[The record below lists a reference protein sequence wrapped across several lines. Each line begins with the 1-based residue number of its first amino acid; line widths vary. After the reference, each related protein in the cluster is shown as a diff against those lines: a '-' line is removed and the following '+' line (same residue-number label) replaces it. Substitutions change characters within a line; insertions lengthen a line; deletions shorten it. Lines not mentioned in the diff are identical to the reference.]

1 MYISELNLHGFK
13 SFAKKEKIK
22 FGEGVTV
29 IVGPNGCGK
38 TNIVDAIR
46 WVLGEQ
52 KYSVL
57 RSGKMGDVIF
67 NGAEGLKPLS
77 VCEAYLTVHNN
88 RGKLPIEYTDIEIGR
103 RVYRDG
109 ESEYFINKTPCR
121 LKDIHDLFVDT
132 GMGSDAYSVIELKM
146 IEQILSETADD
157 RKRMFEEA
165 AGINK
170 YKQQRQSALRK
181 FDAVQRDLDRVN
193 DIVQEV
199 EQKAK
204 SLSLQLK
211 RFNRHEKL
219 SKELFDVE
227 IELAFVKVH
236 DYESELIPLKKSVSD
251 TQSLKKEKVSDTTM
265 LESELTSVK
274 KIYQEQQEDLR
285 KKQFQL
291 QDLEKSKSDSQNN
304 VLIWNEQQK
313 SAEININR
321 LTAEKSVNK
330 EKKKSL
336 NDKILT
342 YEKDAGGLEPDIK
355 SQKQIFDKKNK
366 EFNKIEETYSSAQE
380 QIKGLEKSRWD
391 SQEKIVGER
400 SNLDRAISSID
411 ERTTVI
417 KHLNSKK
424 TILENDQKDFS
435 LDQKK
440 IDSQAEKC
448 SIKVED
454 IKQEIVENQKKLET
468 GEGDYAHLKMEI
480 HTQQTELQS
489 LKSQLIFFNELI
501 EQKQGYPDGAKTIL
515 SNQSKYKGLVGAVGE
530 LFQVKSKYEIAFQSA
545 LGNWAKC
552 IVAKDKQSAM
562 NIHSLAKSNELG
574 NFSIIPIN
582 ELKKLKYT
590 KPKPPKLSGLIGPA
604 IDYCGI
610 SASNIS
616 LAELLI
622 GNLLIVED
630 INKIDFND
638 TLNDWDFVDLNG
650 SFHGANHL
658 IKYQD
663 KSKETSIIGR
673 KKKVLKTEKKI
684 STLSKN
690 IEKNEKAFFNLE
702 KEIFSLNDKKNNLT
716 ETYEEKNSELN
727 DLKSI
732 QIKNHYRQSQ
742 NLKSIKELDD
752 EIKQNNSDLDLLRKK
767 TKELEPSINKTDKL
781 IIKLQN
787 EIDSLSKDFLKI
799 QSKRDSFQHKA
810 QEARID
816 LLNMENRLKS
826 ILFQMNAATQ
836 SVSELEER
844 DKDINSEI
852 VSLGDLRKSLDIKI
866 VKEENDLNTI
876 IGQIT
881 KEKSVFDL
889 KEQSVSDTFNSME
902 NLQSKINEEKQ
913 LKENLLEQQKNNELR
928 IVELDQ
934 KIGNI
939 KERMM
944 EKYNSKVPKDLI
956 VDKDIDELEDDIA
969 KIQTSIENIGP
980 LNMAAQE
987 EFEEEQSRLENLLEQ
1002 RIDILK
1008 SEENLKETIAKIDV
1022 VAREKFESTFEEINH
1037 NFSKLFAMFF
1047 DGGTASLSLSAEE
1060 DPLEARIIIHAQ
1072 PPGKK
1077 NQNLRMLSA
1086 GEKSLTAIALLFAI
1100 YQYKPSPYC
1109 VLDEVDAPLDD
1120 VNIQK
1125 FKRVLNEFA
1134 QDTQFIVVTHNKLTM
1149 EVADYLYGVTME
1161 NKGVSKL
1168 VSVKFKGEA

>member
-67 NGAEGLKPLS
+67 NGADGLKPLS

-109 ESEYFINKTPCR
+109 ESEFFINKTPCR

-170 YKQQRQSALRK
+170 YKQQRHSALRK

-227 IELAFVKVH
+227 IELAYVRVH

-251 TQSLKKEKVSDTTM
+251 TQSLKNEKVNDTTM
-265 LESELTSVK
+265 LESELANVK
-274 KIYQEQQEDLR
+274 KIYKDQQEDLR
-285 KKQFQL
+285 KKQFHL
-291 QDLEKSKSDSQNN
+291 QELEKAKSDSQNN
-304 VLIWNEQQK
+304 ILIWNEQHR

-321 LTAEKSVNK
+321 LSAEKGVNK

-342 YEKDAGGLEPDIK
+342 YQKDVDALEPDIK
-355 SQKQIFDKKNK
+355 NQKQIFDKKNK
-366 EFNKIEETYSSAQE
+366 EFSKIEKTYSLAQK
-380 QIKGLEKSRWD
+380 QIKTLEKSRWD
-391 SQEKIVGER
+391 SQERIVGER

-411 ERTTVI
+411 EKTTVI
-417 KHLNSKK
+417 KHINDKK
-424 TILENDQKDFS
+424 TVLEKNQQDFL

-440 IDSQAEKC
+440 IDSQADK
-448 SIKVED
+448 SNLKAED
-454 IKQEIVENQKKLET
+454 IKQEIVENQKKLDKS
-468 GEGDYAHLKMEI
+468 EGDFGRLKMEI
-480 HTQQTELQS
+480 HTQKTDLQS

-515 SNQSKYKGLVGAVGE
+515 SDQSNYKGLIGAVGE

-552 IVAKDKQSAM
+552 IVVKDKQSALT
-562 NIHSLAKSNELG
+562 IHSLAKSNQLG
-574 NFSIIPIN
+574 NFSIIPLK
-582 ELKKLKYT
+582 ELKKLKY
-590 KPKPPKLSGLIGPA
+590 KKLKLPKVDGLIGPA

-610 SASNIS
+610 STSNIS
-616 LAELLI
+616 VAELLI
-622 GNLLIVED
+622 GNLLLVED

-638 TLNDWDFVDLNG
+638 TLDKWDFVDLKG
-650 SFHGANHL
+650 SFYGANHL

-663 KSKETSIIGR
+663 KSKETSVIGR
-673 KKKVLKTEKKI
+673 KEKALKTERKI
-684 STLSKN
+684 SILSKN
-690 IEKNEKAFFNLE
+690 IEKNKKAFLVLEKAISDLT
-702 KEIFSLNDKKNNLT
+702 DKKNSLT
-716 ETYEEKNSELN
+716 EAYEEKNSELN
-727 DLKSI
+727 ELKSI

-752 EIKQNNSDLDLLRKK
+752 EIKQNNSDLALLRKK
-767 TKELEPSINKTDKL
+767 TKELEPSINKTNEL
-781 IIKLQN
+781 IKKLQN
-787 EIDSLSKDFLKI
+787 DIDSLSKDFMKI

-826 ILFQMNAATQ
+826 IVFQSNSAAQ
-836 SVSELEER
+836 LVLELENR
-844 DKDINSEI
+844 DKDINKEI
-852 VSLGDLRKSLDIKI
+852 VGLGDLRKSLDIKI

-876 IGQIT
+876 TGKII

-889 KEQSVSDTFNSME
+889 KERSVSDTFNSME
-902 NLQSKINEEKQ
+902 NLQSNINKEKE
-913 LKENLLEQQKNNELR
+913 LRENLFEQQKNNELR

-934 KIGNI
+934 RIRNI

-944 EKYNSKVPKDLI
+944 EKYNSKVPEDLI
-956 VDKDIDELEDDIA
+956 VDKDIDELEKDIA

-987 EFEEEQSRLENLLEQ
+987 EYEEEQARLENLFEQ

-1008 SEENLKETIAKIDV
+1008 SEENLRETISKIDV

-1047 DGGTASLSLSAEE
+1047 DGGSASLSLSGEE
-1060 DPLEARIIIHAQ
+1060 DPLEATIIIHAQ

-1125 FKRVLNEFA
+1125 FKKVLNEFA
-1134 QDTQFIVVTHNKLTM
+1134 QDTQFIIVTHNKLTM

-1168 VSVKFKGEA
+1168 VSVEFKGEA

>member
-67 NGAEGLKPLS
+67 NGADGLKPLS

-109 ESEYFINKTPCR
+109 ESEFFINKTPCR

-170 YKQQRQSALRK
+170 YKQQRHSALRK

-227 IELAFVKVH
+227 IELAYVRVH

-251 TQSLKKEKVSDTTM
+251 TQSLKNEKVNDTTM
-265 LESELTSVK
+265 LESELANVK
-274 KIYQEQQEDLR
+274 KIYKDQQEDLR
-285 KKQFQL
+285 KKQFHL
-291 QDLEKSKSDSQNN
+291 QELEKAKSDSQNN
-304 VLIWNEQQK
+304 ILIWNEQHR

-321 LTAEKSVNK
+321 LSAEKGVNK

-342 YEKDAGGLEPDIK
+342 YQKDVDALEPDIK
-355 SQKQIFDKKNK
+355 NQKQIFDKKNK
-366 EFNKIEETYSSAQE
+366 EFSKIEETYSLAQE
-380 QIKGLEKSRWD
+380 QIKTLEKSRWD
-391 SQEKIVGER
+391 SQERIVGER

-411 ERTTVI
+411 EKTTVI
-417 KHLNSKK
+417 KHINDKK
-424 TILENDQKDFS
+424 TVLEKNQQDFL

-440 IDSQAEKC
+440 IDSQADK
-448 SIKVED
+448 SNLKAED
-454 IKQEIVENQKKLET
+454 IKQEIVENQKKLDKS
-468 GEGDYAHLKMEI
+468 EGDFGRLKMEI
-480 HTQQTELQS
+480 HTQKTDLQS

-515 SNQSKYKGLVGAVGE
+515 SDQSNYKGLIGAVGE

-552 IVAKDKQSAM
+552 IVVKDKQSALT
-562 NIHSLAKSNELG
+562 IHSLAKSNQLG
-574 NFSIIPIN
+574 NFSIIPLK
-582 ELKKLKYT
+582 ELKKLKY
-590 KPKPPKLSGLIGPA
+590 KKLKLPKVDGLIGPA

-610 SASNIS
+610 STSNIS
-616 LAELLI
+616 VAELLI
-622 GNLLIVED
+622 GNLLLVED

-638 TLNDWDFVDLNG
+638 TLDKWDFVDLKG
-650 SFHGANHL
+650 SFYGANHL
-658 IKYQD
+658 IKYQN
-663 KSKETSIIGR
+663 KSKEASVIGR
-673 KKKVLKTEKKI
+673 KKKALKTEKKI
-684 STLSKN
+684 SILSKN
-690 IEKNEKAFFNLE
+690 IEKNKKAFLILEKAISDLT
-702 KEIFSLNDKKNNLT
+702 DKKNSLI
-716 ETYEEKNSELN
+716 EAYEEKNSELN
-727 DLKSI
+727 ELKSI

-752 EIKQNNSDLDLLRKK
+752 EIKQNNSDLALLRKK
-767 TKELEPSINKTDKL
+767 TKELEPSINKTNEL
-781 IIKLQN
+781 IKKLQN
-787 EIDSLSKDFLKI
+787 DIDSLSKDFMKI

-826 ILFQMNAATQ
+826 IVFQSNSAAQ
-836 SVSELEER
+836 LVLELENR
-844 DKDINSEI
+844 DKDINKEI
-852 VSLGDLRKSLDIKI
+852 VGLGDLRKSLDIKI

-876 IGQIT
+876 TGKII

-889 KEQSVSDTFNSME
+889 KERSVSDTFNSME
-902 NLQSKINEEKQ
+902 NLQSNINKEKE
-913 LKENLLEQQKNNELR
+913 LRENLFEQQKNNELR

-934 KIGNI
+934 RIRNI

-944 EKYNSKVPKDLI
+944 EKYNSKVPEDLI
-956 VDKDIDELEDDIA
+956 VDKDIDELEKDIA

-987 EFEEEQSRLENLLEQ
+987 EYEEEQARLENLFEQ

-1008 SEENLKETIAKIDV
+1008 SEENLKETISKIDV

-1047 DGGTASLSLSAEE
+1047 DGGSASLSLSGEE
-1060 DPLEARIIIHAQ
+1060 DPLEATIIIHAQ

-1134 QDTQFIVVTHNKLTM
+1134 QDTQFIIVTHNKLTM

-1168 VSVKFKGEA
+1168 VSVEFKGEA

>member
-67 NGAEGLKPLS
+67 NGADGLKPLS

-227 IELAFVKVH
+227 IELAYVRVH

-251 TQSLKKEKVSDTTM
+251 TQSLKNEKVSDTTM
-265 LESELTSVK
+265 LESELTNVK
-274 KIYQEQQEDLR
+274 KIYKDQQEDLR
-285 KKQFQL
+285 KKQFHL
-291 QDLEKSKSDSQNN
+291 QELEKAKSDSQNN
-304 VLIWNEQQK
+304 VLIWNEQHR

-321 LTAEKSVNK
+321 LSAEKGVNK

-342 YEKDAGGLEPDIK
+342 YQKDVDVLEPDIK
-355 SQKQIFDKKNK
+355 NQKQIFDKKNK
-366 EFNKIEETYSSAQE
+366 EFSKIEETYSLAQE
-380 QIKGLEKSRWD
+380 QIKTLEKSRWD
-391 SQEKIVGER
+391 SQERIVDER

-411 ERTTVI
+411 EKTTVI
-417 KHLNSKK
+417 KHINDKK
-424 TILENDQKDFS
+424 TILEKDQEDFS

-440 IDSQAEKC
+440 IDGQADKC
-448 SIKVED
+448 HLKVED
-454 IKQEIVENQKKLET
+454 VKQEIAENQKKLEKS
-468 GEGDYAHLKMEI
+468 EGDYAQLKMEI
-480 HTQQTELQS
+480 HKQETELQS

-515 SNQSKYKGLVGAVGE
+515 SNQSNYKGLIGAVGE

-552 IVAKDKQSAM
+552 IVVKDKQSALT
-562 NIHSLAKSNELG
+562 IHSLAKSNQLG
-574 NFSIIPIN
+574 NFSIIPLK

-590 KPKPPKLSGLIGPA
+590 KPKPPKVDGLIGPA

-610 SASNIS
+610 SASNSSI
-616 LAELLI
+616 AELLI
-622 GNLLIVED
+622 GNLLLVED

-638 TLNDWDFVDLNG
+638 TLNNWDFVDLKG
-650 SFHGANHL
+650 SFYGANHL

-673 KKKVLKTEKKI
+673 KKKALKTEKKI

-690 IEKNEKAFFNLE
+690 IEKNKKAFFVLE
-702 KEIFSLNDKKNNLT
+702 KAISDLIDKKNDLT
-716 ETYEEKNSELN
+716 EAYEEKNSELN
-727 DLKSI
+727 ELKSI

-752 EIKQNNSDLDLLRKK
+752 EIKQNNSDLALLRKK
-767 TKELEPSINKTDKL
+767 TKELEPSINKTNEL
-781 IIKLQN
+781 IKKLQN
-787 EIDSLSKDFLKI
+787 DIDSLSKDFMKI

-816 LLNMENRLKS
+816 LLNMENRLNS
-826 ILFQMNAATQ
+826 IVFQRNSAAQ
-836 SVSELEER
+836 SVSELEDR
-844 DKDINSEI
+844 DKDINKEI
-852 VSLGDLRKSLDIKI
+852 DGLVDLRKSLDIKI

-876 IGQIT
+876 AGKIT

-902 NLQSKINEEKQ
+902 NLQSKINEEKE
-913 LKENLLEQQKNNELR
+913 LRENLFEQQKNNELR

-934 KIGNI
+934 RIRNI

-944 EKYNSKVPKDLI
+944 EKYNSKVPEDLI
-956 VDKDIDELEDDIA
+956 VDKDIDELEDDIN

-987 EFEEEQSRLENLLEQ
+987 EYEEEQARLENLLEQ

-1008 SEENLKETIAKIDV
+1008 SEENLKETISKIDV

-1047 DGGTASLSLSAEE
+1047 DGGTASLSLSGEE

>member
-67 NGAEGLKPLS
+67 NGADGLKPLS

-109 ESEYFINKTPCR
+109 ESEFFINKTPCR

-170 YKQQRQSALRK
+170 YKQQRHSALRK

-227 IELAFVKVH
+227 IELAYVRVH

-251 TQSLKKEKVSDTTM
+251 TQSLKNEKVNDTTM
-265 LESELTSVK
+265 LESELANVK
-274 KIYQEQQEDLR
+274 KIYKDQQEDLR
-285 KKQFQL
+285 KKQFHL
-291 QDLEKSKSDSQNN
+291 QELEKAKSDSQNN
-304 VLIWNEQQK
+304 ILIWNEQHR

-321 LTAEKSVNK
+321 LSAEKGVNK

-342 YEKDAGGLEPDIK
+342 YQKDVDALEPDIK
-355 SQKQIFDKKNK
+355 NQKQIFDKKNK
-366 EFNKIEETYSSAQE
+366 EFSKIEETYSLAQE
-380 QIKGLEKSRWD
+380 EIKTLEKSRWD
-391 SQEKIVGER
+391 SQERIVGER

-411 ERTTVI
+411 EKTTVI
-417 KHLNSKK
+417 KHINDKK
-424 TILENDQKDFS
+424 TVLEKNQQDFL

-440 IDSQAEKC
+440 IDSQADK
-448 SIKVED
+448 SNLKAED
-454 IKQEIVENQKKLET
+454 IKQEIVENQKKLDKS
-468 GEGDYAHLKMEI
+468 EGDFGRLKMEI
-480 HTQQTELQS
+480 HTQKTDLQS

-515 SNQSKYKGLVGAVGE
+515 SDQSNYKGLIGAVGE

-552 IVAKDKQSAM
+552 IVVKDKQSALT
-562 NIHSLAKSNELG
+562 IHSLAKSNQLG
-574 NFSIIPIN
+574 NFSIIPLK
-582 ELKKLKYT
+582 ELKKLKY
-590 KPKPPKLSGLIGPA
+590 KKLKLPKVDGLIGPA

-610 SASNIS
+610 STSNIS
-616 LAELLI
+616 VAELLI
-622 GNLLIVED
+622 GNLLLVED

-638 TLNDWDFVDLNG
+638 TLDKWDFVDLKG
-650 SFHGANHL
+650 SFYGANHL

-663 KSKETSIIGR
+663 KSKETSVIGR
-673 KKKVLKTEKKI
+673 KEKALKTERKI
-684 STLSKN
+684 SILSKN
-690 IEKNEKAFFNLE
+690 IEKNKKAFLVLEKAISDLT
-702 KEIFSLNDKKNNLT
+702 DKKNSLT
-716 ETYEEKNSELN
+716 EAYEEKNSELN
-727 DLKSI
+727 ELKSI

-752 EIKQNNSDLDLLRKK
+752 EIKQNNSDLALLRKK
-767 TKELEPSINKTDKL
+767 TKELEPSINKTNEL
-781 IIKLQN
+781 IKKLQN
-787 EIDSLSKDFLKI
+787 DIDSLSKDFMKI

-826 ILFQMNAATQ
+826 IVFQSNSAAQ
-836 SVSELEER
+836 LVLELENR
-844 DKDINSEI
+844 DKDINKEI
-852 VSLGDLRKSLDIKI
+852 VGLGDLRKSLDIKI

-876 IGQIT
+876 TGKII

-889 KEQSVSDTFNSME
+889 KERSVSDTFNSME
-902 NLQSKINEEKQ
+902 NLQSNINKEKE
-913 LKENLLEQQKNNELR
+913 LRENLFEQQKNNELR

-934 KIGNI
+934 RIRNI

-944 EKYNSKVPKDLI
+944 EKYNSKVPEDLI
-956 VDKDIDELEDDIA
+956 VDKDIDELEKDIA

-987 EFEEEQSRLENLLEQ
+987 EYEEEQARLENLFEQ

-1008 SEENLKETIAKIDV
+1008 SEENLRETISKIDV

-1047 DGGTASLSLSAEE
+1047 DGGSASLSLSGEE
-1060 DPLEARIIIHAQ
+1060 DPLEATIIIHAQ

-1125 FKRVLNEFA
+1125 FKKVLNEFA
-1134 QDTQFIVVTHNKLTM
+1134 QDTQFIIVTHNKLTM

-1168 VSVKFKGEA
+1168 VSVEFKGEA

>member
-67 NGAEGLKPLS
+67 NGADGLKPLS

-219 SKELFDVE
+219 SEELFEAEV
-227 IELAFVKVH
+227 ELAYVKVH

-251 TQSLKKEKVSDTTM
+251 TQSLKNEKISDTSM
-265 LESELTSVK
+265 LESELGGIK
-274 KIYQEQQEDLR
+274 AIYKEQQDELR
-285 KKQFQL
+285 NKQLHL
-291 QDLEKSKSDSQNN
+291 QDLEKARSEAQNN
-304 VLIWNEQQK
+304 VLIWNEQYK
-313 SAEININR
+313 SAELNINR
-321 LTAEKSVNK
+321 LTIELTGNK
-330 EKKKSL
+330 EKTNAFS
-336 NDKILT
+336 DQISAQ
-342 YEKDAGGLEPDIK
+342 EKNIADLDPKIK
-355 SQKQIFDKKNK
+355 SQKQLYEKKSS
-366 EFNKIEETYSSAQE
+366 EFSKVEEKYLSAQ
-380 QIKGLEKSRWD
+380 QRIKSLEASRWD
-391 SQEKIVGER
+391 AQEKIVGDR

-411 ERTTVI
+411 EKTTVMS
-417 KHLNSKK
+417 HLNNKK
-424 TILENDQKDFS
+424 KNLEKDQKDFS

-440 IDSQAEKC
+440 IDSRTEKCESVVNGIKQQLNTNSKDLNESQAEH
-448 SIKVED
+448 S
-454 IKQEIVENQKKLET
+454 
-468 GEGDYAHLKMEI
+468 HLKMNI
-480 HTQQTELQS
+480 HSQQSELQS
-489 LKSQLIFFNELI
+489 LKSQLTFMNELI
-501 EQKQGYPDGAKTIL
+501 EQKQGYPEGAKTIL
-515 SNQSKYKGLVGAVGE
+515 SNKSSYDGLVGAVGE
-530 LFQVKSKYEIAFQSA
+530 LFQVEAKYESAFQSA
-545 LGNWAKC
+545 LGDWAKC
-552 IVAKDKQSAM
+552 IVVDDRQAAIK
-562 NIHSLAKSNELG
+562 IHTSAKSNQLG
-574 NFSIIPIN
+574 NFSIIPLK
-582 ELKKLKYT
+582 ELKKIKHSRRDV
-590 KPKPPKLSGLIGPA
+590 PKIDGVIGHA
-604 IDYCGI
+604 IDFCGI
-610 SASNIS
+610 SSSSIAI
-616 LAELLI
+616 AELLI
-622 GNLLIVED
+622 GNLLLVED
-630 INKIDFND
+630 LSKIDISEGIK
-638 TLNDWDFVDLNG
+638 DWDIVDLKG
-650 SFHGANHL
+650 SFYGSNFL
-658 IKYQD
+658 LKYQD
-663 KSKETSIIGR
+663 KTKETSIIGR
-673 KKKVLKTEKKI
+673 EKKALKAQKEILSLEQKIEKNKKLFSDLEQSI
-684 STLSKN
+684 SSLESEKNSLSKN
-690 IEKNEKAFFNLE
+690 
-702 KEIFSLNDKKNNLT
+702 
-716 ETYEEKNSELN
+716 YELRYAELN

-732 QIKNHYRQSQ
+732 QIKNHFRQSQ
-742 NLKSIKELDD
+742 NLESIKELDD
-752 EIKQNNSDLDLLRKK
+752 EIVQNNSDLDILKK
-767 TKELEPSINKTDKL
+767 KVDHYRPSIQKIDNL
-781 IIKLQN
+781 IKKLQKD
-787 EIDSLSKDFLKI
+787 IDLLSNDFSEI
-799 QSKRDSFQHKA
+799 QSERDSFQRKT

-826 ILFQMNAATQ
+826 ILYQKDSAIQ
-836 SVSELEER
+836 SVSELEIR
-844 DKDINSEI
+844 DKSIKNEI
-852 VSLGDLRKSLDIKI
+852 VELGELKKSLDIKI
-866 VKEENDLNTI
+866 VNDENNLKSLV
-876 IGQIT
+876 GELT

-889 KEQSVSDTFNSME
+889 KEQAVSDTFNSME
-902 NLQSKINEEKQ
+902 SLQSKINQEKQ
-913 LKENLLEQQKNNELR
+913 LKENLFEQQKNNELR

-944 EKYNSKVPKDLI
+944 EKYNSKVPKDLV
-956 VDKDIDELEDDIA
+956 VDKDIVDLENDID
-969 KIQTSIENIGP
+969 KIQKSIENIGP
-980 LNMAAQE
+980 LNMAAQQE
-987 EFEEEQSRLENLLEQ
+987 YEEEQGRLENLLEQ

-1022 VAREKFESTFEEINH
+1022 VAREKFESTFEKINN
-1037 NFSKLFAMFF
+1037 NFTKLFGMFF
-1047 DGGTASLSLSAEE
+1047 EGGTASLSLSGED
-1060 DPLEARIIIHAQ
+1060 DPLEAQIIIHAQ

-1125 FKRVLNEFA
+1125 FKRVLNSFA
-1134 QDTQFIVVTHNKLTM
+1134 KETQFIVVTHNKLTM
-1149 EVADYLYGVTME
+1149 EAADYLYGVTME
-1161 NKGVSKL
+1161 KKGVSKL

>member
-67 NGAEGLKPLS
+67 NGADGLKPLS

-219 SKELFDVE
+219 SEELFEAEV
-227 IELAFVKVH
+227 ELAYVKVH

-251 TQSLKKEKVSDTTM
+251 TQSLKNEKISDTSM
-265 LESELTSVK
+265 LESELGGIK
-274 KIYQEQQEDLR
+274 AIYKEQQDELR
-285 KKQFQL
+285 NKQLHL
-291 QDLEKSKSDSQNN
+291 QDLEKARSEAQNN
-304 VLIWNEQQK
+304 VLIWNEQYK
-313 SAEININR
+313 SAELNINR
-321 LTAEKSVNK
+321 LTIELTGNK
-330 EKKKSL
+330 EKTNAFS
-336 NDKILT
+336 DQISAQ
-342 YEKDAGGLEPDIK
+342 EKNIADLDPKIK
-355 SQKQIFDKKNK
+355 SQKQLYEKKNS
-366 EFNKIEETYSSAQE
+366 EFSKVEEKYLSAQ
-380 QIKGLEKSRWD
+380 QRIKSLEASRWD
-391 SQEKIVGER
+391 AQEKIVGDR

-411 ERTTVI
+411 EKTTVMS
-417 KHLNSKK
+417 HLNNKK
-424 TILENDQKDFS
+424 KNLEKDQKDFS

-440 IDSQAEKC
+440 IDSRTEKCESVVNGIKQQLNTNSKDLNESQAEH
-448 SIKVED
+448 S
-454 IKQEIVENQKKLET
+454 
-468 GEGDYAHLKMEI
+468 HLKMNI
-480 HTQQTELQS
+480 HSQQSELQS
-489 LKSQLIFFNELI
+489 LKSQLTFMNELI
-501 EQKQGYPDGAKTIL
+501 EQKQGYPEGAKTIL
-515 SNQSKYKGLVGAVGE
+515 SNKSSYDGLVGAVGE
-530 LFQVKSKYEIAFQSA
+530 LFQVEAKYESAFQSA
-545 LGNWAKC
+545 LGDWAKC
-552 IVAKDKQSAM
+552 IVVDDRQAAIK
-562 NIHSLAKSNELG
+562 IHTSAKSNQLG
-574 NFSIIPIN
+574 NFSIIPLK
-582 ELKKLKYT
+582 ELKKIKHSRRDV
-590 KPKPPKLSGLIGPA
+590 PKIDGVIGHA
-604 IDYCGI
+604 IDFCGI
-610 SASNIS
+610 SSSSIAI
-616 LAELLI
+616 AELLI
-622 GNLLIVED
+622 GNLLLVED
-630 INKIDFND
+630 LSKIDISEGIK
-638 TLNDWDFVDLNG
+638 DWDIVDLKG
-650 SFHGANHL
+650 SFYGSNFL
-658 IKYQD
+658 LKYQD
-663 KSKETSIIGR
+663 KTKETSIIGR
-673 KKKVLKTEKKI
+673 EKKAVKAQKEI
-684 STLSKN
+684 LSLEQK
-690 IEKNEKAFFNLE
+690 IEKNKKLFSDLE
-702 KEIFSLNDKKNNLT
+702 QSISSL
-716 ETYEEKNSELN
+716 ESEKNSLSKDYELKYAELN

-732 QIKNHYRQSQ
+732 QIKNHFRQSQ
-742 NLKSIKELDD
+742 NLESIKELDD
-752 EIKQNNSDLDLLRKK
+752 EIVQNNSDLDILKK
-767 TKELEPSINKTDKL
+767 KVDHYRPSIQKIDNL
-781 IIKLQN
+781 IKKLQKD
-787 EIDSLSKDFLKI
+787 IDLLSNDFSEI
-799 QSKRDSFQHKA
+799 QSERDSFQRKT

-826 ILFQMNAATQ
+826 ILYQKDSAIQ
-836 SVSELEER
+836 SVSELEIR
-844 DKDINSEI
+844 DKSIKNEI
-852 VSLGDLRKSLDIKI
+852 VELGELKKSLDIKI
-866 VKEENDLNTI
+866 VNDENNLKSLV
-876 IGQIT
+876 GELT

-889 KEQSVSDTFNSME
+889 KEQAVSDTFNSME
-902 NLQSKINEEKQ
+902 SLQSKINQEKQ
-913 LKENLLEQQKNNELR
+913 LKENLFEQQKNNELR

-944 EKYNSKVPKDLI
+944 EKYNSKVPKDLV
-956 VDKDIDELEDDIA
+956 VDKDIVDLENDID
-969 KIQTSIENIGP
+969 KIQKSIENIGP
-980 LNMAAQE
+980 LNMAAQQE
-987 EFEEEQSRLENLLEQ
+987 YEEEQGRLENLLEQ

-1022 VAREKFESTFEEINH
+1022 VAREKFESTFEKINN
-1037 NFSKLFAMFF
+1037 NFTKLFGMFF
-1047 DGGTASLSLSAEE
+1047 EGGTASLSLSGED
-1060 DPLEARIIIHAQ
+1060 DPLEAQIIIHAQ

-1125 FKRVLNEFA
+1125 FKRVLNSFA
-1134 QDTQFIVVTHNKLTM
+1134 KETQFIVVTHNKLTM
-1149 EVADYLYGVTME
+1149 EAADYLYGVTME
-1161 NKGVSKL
+1161 KKGVSKL

>member
-67 NGAEGLKPLS
+67 NGADGLKPLS

-170 YKQQRQSALRK
+170 YKQQRQTALRK

-227 IELAFVKVH
+227 IELAYVRVH

-251 TQSLKKEKVSDTTM
+251 TQSLKNEKVSDTTM
-265 LESELTSVK
+265 LESELANVK
-274 KIYQEQQEDLR
+274 KIYKDQQEDLR

-291 QDLEKSKSDSQNN
+291 QELEKAKSDSQNN
-304 VLIWNEQQK
+304 ILIWNEQHR

-321 LTAEKSVNK
+321 LSAEKGVNK
-330 EKKKSL
+330 EKKNSL

-342 YEKDAGGLEPDIK
+342 YNKDVGALEPDIK
-355 SQKQIFDKKNK
+355 TQKQIFDKKNK
-366 EFNKIEETYSSAQE
+366 EFSKIEETYLSAQE
-380 QIKGLEKSRWD
+380 QIKTLEKSRWN
-391 SQEKIVGER
+391 SQERIVGER

-411 ERTTVI
+411 EKTTVI
-417 KHLNSKK
+417 KHINDKK
-424 TILENDQKDFS
+424 TILEKDQEDFS

-440 IDSQAEKC
+440 IDRQAEKC
-448 SIKVED
+448 NLKVVD
-454 IKQEIVENQKKLET
+454 IKQEIVENQKKLENS
-468 GEGDYAHLKMEI
+468 EGNYDRLKMEI
-480 HTQQTELQS
+480 YSEETELQS

-501 EQKQGYPDGAKTIL
+501 EQKQGYPEGAKTIL
-515 SNQSKYKGLVGAVGE
+515 SNHSHYKGLIGAVGE

-562 NIHSLAKSNELG
+562 TIHSLAKSNQLG
-574 NFSIIPIN
+574 NFSIIPLK
-582 ELKKLKYT
+582 EVKKLKYT
-590 KPKPPKLSGLIGPA
+590 KPNPPKVNGLIGKA
-604 IDYCGI
+604 IDYCGV
-610 SASNIS
+610 STSNTSI
-616 LAELLI
+616 AELLI
-622 GNLLIVED
+622 GNLLLVED

-638 TLNDWDFVDLNG
+638 TLDNWDFVDLKG
-650 SFHGANHL
+650 SFYGANHL

-673 KKKVLKTEKKI
+673 KKKALKIKKKI

-690 IEKNEKAFFNLE
+690 IEKNKKAFFVLE
-702 KEIFSLNDKKNNLT
+702 KAISSLLDKKNILT
-716 ETYEEKNSELN
+716 ETYEKKNSELN

-732 QIKNHYRQSQ
+732 QINNHYRQSQ
-742 NLKSIKELDD
+742 NLKSIKELDG
-752 EIKQNNSDLDLLRKK
+752 EIKQNNSDLALLRKK
-767 TKELEPSINKTDKL
+767 TKELEPSINKTNEL
-781 IIKLQN
+781 IKKLQDD
-787 EIDSLSKDFLKI
+787 IDLLSKDFIKI
-799 QSKRDSFQHKA
+799 QSKRDSFQHKT

-826 ILFQMNAATQ
+826 IVFQRNSATQ
-836 SVSELEER
+836 SVSELEDR
-844 DKDINSEI
+844 DKDINKEI

-866 VKEENDLNTI
+866 VKEENELNTI
-876 IGQIT
+876 AGKIT

-902 NLQSKINEEKQ
+902 NLQSKINEEKE
-913 LKENLLEQQKNNELR
+913 LRENLFEQQKNNELR

-934 KIGNI
+934 RIRNI

-944 EKYNSKVPKDLI
+944 EKFNSKVPEDLI

-969 KIQTSIENIGP
+969 KIQSSIDNIGP

-987 EFEEEQSRLENLLEQ
+987 EYEEEQARLENLLEQ

-1008 SEENLKETIAKIDV
+1008 SEENLKETISKIDV

-1047 DGGTASLSLSAEE
+1047 DGGAASLSLSGEE
-1060 DPLEARIIIHAQ
+1060 DPLEARIVIHAQ

-1125 FKRVLNEFA
+1125 FKKVLNEFA

>member
-67 NGAEGLKPLS
+67 NGADGLKPLS

-227 IELAFVKVH
+227 IELAYVRVH

-251 TQSLKKEKVSDTTM
+251 TQSLKNEKVSDTTM
-265 LESELTSVK
+265 LESELTNVK
-274 KIYQEQQEDLR
+274 KIYKDQQEDLR
-285 KKQFQL
+285 KKQFHL
-291 QDLEKSKSDSQNN
+291 QELEKAKSDSQNN
-304 VLIWNEQQK
+304 VLIWNEQHR

-321 LTAEKSVNK
+321 LSAEKGVNK

-342 YEKDAGGLEPDIK
+342 YQKDVDVLEPDIK
-355 SQKQIFDKKNK
+355 NQKQIFDKKNK
-366 EFNKIEETYSSAQE
+366 EFSKIEETYSLAQE
-380 QIKGLEKSRWD
+380 QIKTLEKSRWD
-391 SQEKIVGER
+391 SQERIVDER

-411 ERTTVI
+411 EKTIVI
-417 KHLNSKK
+417 KHINDKK
-424 TILENDQKDFS
+424 TILEKDQEDFS

-440 IDSQAEKC
+440 IDSQADKC
-448 SIKVED
+448 HLKVED
-454 IKQEIVENQKKLET
+454 VKQEIAENQKKLEKS
-468 GEGDYAHLKMEI
+468 EGDYAQLKMEI
-480 HTQQTELQS
+480 HKQETELQS

-515 SNQSKYKGLVGAVGE
+515 SNQSYYKGLIGAVGE
-530 LFQVKSKYEIAFQSA
+530 LFQVKSKYEVAFQSA
-545 LGNWAKC
+545 LGDWAKC
-552 IVAKDKQSAM
+552 IVVKDKQSALT
-562 NIHSLAKSNELG
+562 IHSLAKSNQLG
-574 NFSIIPIN
+574 NFSIIPLK

-590 KPKPPKLSGLIGPA
+590 KPKFPKVDGLIGPA

-610 SASNIS
+610 SASNSSI
-616 LAELLI
+616 AELLI
-622 GNLLIVED
+622 GNLLLVED

-638 TLNDWDFVDLNG
+638 TLNNWDFVDLKG
-650 SFHGANHL
+650 SFYGVNHL

-673 KKKVLKTEKKI
+673 KKKALKTEKKI
-684 STLSKN
+684 STLLKN
-690 IEKNEKAFFNLE
+690 IEKNKKAFFVLE
-702 KEIFSLNDKKNNLT
+702 KAISDLIDKKNDLT
-716 ETYEEKNSELN
+716 EAYEEENSELN
-727 DLKSI
+727 ELKSI

-752 EIKQNNSDLDLLRKK
+752 EIKQNNSDLALLRKK
-767 TKELEPSINKTDKL
+767 TKELEPSINKTNEL
-781 IIKLQN
+781 IKKLQN
-787 EIDSLSKDFLKI
+787 DIDSLSTDFMKI

-816 LLNMENRLKS
+816 LLNMENRLNS
-826 ILFQMNAATQ
+826 IVFQRNSAAQ
-836 SVSELEER
+836 SVSELEDR
-844 DKDINSEI
+844 DKDINKEI
-852 VSLGDLRKSLDIKI
+852 DGLVDLRKSLDIKI

-876 IGQIT
+876 AGKIT

-902 NLQSKINEEKQ
+902 NLQSKINKEKE
-913 LKENLLEQQKNNELR
+913 LRENLFEQQKNNELR

-934 KIGNI
+934 RIRNI

-944 EKYNSKVPKDLI
+944 EKYNSKVPEDLI
-956 VDKDIDELEDDIA
+956 VDKDIDELEDDIN

-987 EFEEEQSRLENLLEQ
+987 EYEEEQARLENLLEQ

-1008 SEENLKETIAKIDV
+1008 SEENLKETISKIDV

-1047 DGGTASLSLSAEE
+1047 DGGTASLSLSGEE

>member
-67 NGAEGLKPLS
+67 NGADGLKPLS

-219 SKELFDVE
+219 SEELFEAEV
-227 IELAFVKVH
+227 ELAYVKVH

-251 TQSLKKEKVSDTTM
+251 TQSLKNEKISDTSM
-265 LESELTSVK
+265 LESELGGIK
-274 KIYQEQQEDLR
+274 AIYKEQQDELR
-285 KKQFQL
+285 NKQLHL
-291 QDLEKSKSDSQNN
+291 QDLEKARSEAQNN
-304 VLIWNEQQK
+304 VLIWNEQYK
-313 SAEININR
+313 SAELNINR
-321 LTAEKSVNK
+321 LTIELTGNK
-330 EKKKSL
+330 EKTNAFS
-336 NDKILT
+336 DQISAQ
-342 YEKDAGGLEPDIK
+342 EKNIADLDPKIK
-355 SQKQIFDKKNK
+355 SQKQLYEKKNS
-366 EFNKIEETYSSAQE
+366 EFSKVEEKYLSAQ
-380 QIKGLEKSRWD
+380 QRIKSLEASRWD
-391 SQEKIVGER
+391 AQEKIVGDR

-411 ERTTVI
+411 EKTTVMS
-417 KHLNSKK
+417 HLNNKK
-424 TILENDQKDFS
+424 KNLEKDQKDFS

-440 IDSQAEKC
+440 IDSRTEKCESVVNGIKQQLNTNSKDLNESQAEH
-448 SIKVED
+448 S
-454 IKQEIVENQKKLET
+454 
-468 GEGDYAHLKMEI
+468 HLKMNI
-480 HTQQTELQS
+480 HSQQSELQS
-489 LKSQLIFFNELI
+489 LKSQLTFMNELI
-501 EQKQGYPDGAKTIL
+501 EQKQGYPEGAKTIL
-515 SNQSKYKGLVGAVGE
+515 SNKSSYDGLVGAVGE
-530 LFQVKSKYEIAFQSA
+530 LFQVEAKYESAFQSA
-545 LGNWAKC
+545 LGDWAKC
-552 IVAKDKQSAM
+552 IVVDDRQAAIK
-562 NIHSLAKSNELG
+562 IHTSAKSNQLG
-574 NFSIIPIN
+574 NFSIIPLK
-582 ELKKLKYT
+582 ELNKIKHSRRDV
-590 KPKPPKLSGLIGPA
+590 PKIDGVIGHA
-604 IDYCGI
+604 IDFCGI
-610 SASNIS
+610 SSSSIAI
-616 LAELLI
+616 AELLI
-622 GNLLIVED
+622 GNLLLVED
-630 INKIDFND
+630 LSKIDISEGIK
-638 TLNDWDFVDLNG
+638 DWDIVDLKG
-650 SFHGANHL
+650 SFYGSNFL
-658 IKYQD
+658 LKYQD
-663 KSKETSIIGR
+663 KTKETSIIGR
-673 KKKVLKTEKKI
+673 EKKAVKAQKEILSLEQKIEKNKKLFSDLEQSI
-684 STLSKN
+684 SSLESEKNSLSKN
-690 IEKNEKAFFNLE
+690 
-702 KEIFSLNDKKNNLT
+702 
-716 ETYEEKNSELN
+716 YELRYAELN

-732 QIKNHYRQSQ
+732 QIKNHFRQSQ
-742 NLKSIKELDD
+742 NLESIKELDD
-752 EIKQNNSDLDLLRKK
+752 EIVQNSSDLDILKK
-767 TKELEPSINKTDKL
+767 KVDHYRPSIQKIDNL
-781 IIKLQN
+781 IKKLQKD
-787 EIDSLSKDFLKI
+787 IDLLSNDFSEI
-799 QSKRDSFQHKA
+799 QSERDSFQRKT

-826 ILFQMNAATQ
+826 ILYQKDSAIQ
-836 SVSELEER
+836 SVSELEIR
-844 DKDINSEI
+844 DKSIKNEI
-852 VSLGDLRKSLDIKI
+852 VELGELKKSLDIKI
-866 VKEENDLNTI
+866 VNDENNLKSLV
-876 IGQIT
+876 GELT

-889 KEQSVSDTFNSME
+889 KEQAVSDTFNSME
-902 NLQSKINEEKQ
+902 SLQSKINQEKQ
-913 LKENLLEQQKNNELR
+913 LKENLFEQQKNNELR

-944 EKYNSKVPKDLI
+944 EKYNSKVPKDLV
-956 VDKDIDELEDDIA
+956 VDKDIVDLENDID
-969 KIQTSIENIGP
+969 KIQKSIENIGP
-980 LNMAAQE
+980 LNMAAQQE
-987 EFEEEQSRLENLLEQ
+987 YEEEQGRLENLLEQ

-1022 VAREKFESTFEEINH
+1022 VAREKFESTFEKINN
-1037 NFSKLFAMFF
+1037 NFTKLFGMFF
-1047 DGGTASLSLSAEE
+1047 EGGTASLSLSGED
-1060 DPLEARIIIHAQ
+1060 DPLEAQIIIHAQ

-1125 FKRVLNEFA
+1125 FKRVLNSFA
-1134 QDTQFIVVTHNKLTM
+1134 KETQFIVVTHNKLTM
-1149 EVADYLYGVTME
+1149 EAADYLYGVTME
-1161 NKGVSKL
+1161 KKGVSKL

>member
-57 RSGKMGDVIF
+57 RSSKMGDVIF
-67 NGAEGLKPLS
+67 NGADGLKPLS

-219 SKELFDVE
+219 SKQLFDVE
-227 IELAFVKVH
+227 IELAYVRVH

-251 TQSLKKEKVSDTTM
+251 TQSLKNEKVSDTTM
-265 LESELTSVK
+265 LESELANVK
-274 KIYQEQQEDLR
+274 KVYKDQQEDLR

-291 QDLEKSKSDSQNN
+291 QELEKAKSDSQNN
-304 VLIWNEQQK
+304 ILIWNEQHR

-321 LTAEKSVNK
+321 LSAEKRVNK
-330 EKKKSL
+330 EKKNSL

-342 YEKDAGGLEPDIK
+342 YSKDVGALEPDIK
-355 SQKQIFDKKNK
+355 TQKQIFDKKNK
-366 EFNKIEETYSSAQE
+366 EFSKVEETYLSAQK
-380 QIKGLEKSRWD
+380 QIKALEKLRWN
-391 SQEKIVGER
+391 SQERIVGER

-411 ERTTVI
+411 EKTIVI
-417 KHLNSKK
+417 KHINDKK
-424 TILENDQKDFS
+424 TILEKDQEDFS

-448 SIKVED
+448 NLKVEY
-454 IKQEIVENQKKLET
+454 IKQEIVENQKKLEKS
-468 GEGDYAHLKMEI
+468 EGNYDRLKMEI
-480 HTQQTELQS
+480 HSEETELQS

-501 EQKQGYPDGAKTIL
+501 EQKQGYPEGAKTIL
-515 SNQSKYKGLVGAVGE
+515 SNQSNYKGLIGAVGE

-562 NIHSLAKSNELG
+562 TIHSLAKSNQLG
-574 NFSIIPIN
+574 NFSIIPLK
-582 ELKKLKYT
+582 EVKKLKYT
-590 KPKPPKLSGLIGPA
+590 KPNPPKVNGLIGKA
-604 IDYCGI
+604 IDYCGV
-610 SASNIS
+610 STSNTSI
-616 LAELLI
+616 AELLI
-622 GNLLIVED
+622 GNLLLVED

-638 TLNDWDFVDLNG
+638 TLDNWDFVDLKG
-650 SFHGANHL
+650 SFYGANHL

-673 KKKVLKTEKKI
+673 KKKALKIKKKI

-690 IEKNEKAFFNLE
+690 IEKNKKAFFVLE
-702 KEIFSLNDKKNNLT
+702 KAISSLLDKKNILT
-716 ETYEEKNSELN
+716 ETYEKKNSELN

-732 QIKNHYRQSQ
+732 QINNHYRQSQ
-742 NLKSIKELDD
+742 NLKSIKELDV
-752 EIKQNNSDLDLLRKK
+752 EIKQNNSDLALLRKK
-767 TKELEPSINKTDKL
+767 TKELEPSINKTNEL
-781 IIKLQN
+781 IKKLQDD
-787 EIDSLSKDFLKI
+787 IDLLSKDFIKI
-799 QSKRDSFQHKA
+799 QSKRDSFQHKT

-826 ILFQMNAATQ
+826 IVFQRNSATQ
-836 SVSELEER
+836 SVAELEER
-844 DKDINSEI
+844 DKDINKEI
-852 VSLGDLRKSLDIKI
+852 VGLGDLRKSLDIKI
-866 VKEENDLNTI
+866 VKEENELNTI
-876 IGQIT
+876 AGKIT

-902 NLQSKINEEKQ
+902 NLQSKINEEKE
-913 LKENLLEQQKNNELR
+913 LRENLFEQQKNNELR

-934 KIGNI
+934 RIRNI

-944 EKYNSKVPKDLI
+944 EKFNSKVPEDLI

-969 KIQTSIENIGP
+969 KIQSSIDNIGP

-987 EFEEEQSRLENLLEQ
+987 EYEEEQARLENLLEQ

-1008 SEENLKETIAKIDV
+1008 SEENLKETISKIDV

-1047 DGGTASLSLSAEE
+1047 DGGAASLSLSGEE
-1060 DPLEARIIIHAQ
+1060 DPLEARIVIHAQ

-1125 FKRVLNEFA
+1125 FKKVLNEFA

>member
-67 NGAEGLKPLS
+67 NGADGLKPLS

-219 SKELFDVE
+219 SEELFEAEV
-227 IELAFVKVH
+227 ELAYVKVH

-251 TQSLKKEKVSDTTM
+251 TQSLKNEKISDTSL
-265 LESELTSVK
+265 LESELGGIK
-274 KIYQEQQEDLR
+274 AIYKEQQDELR
-285 KKQFQL
+285 NKQIHL
-291 QDLEKSKSDSQNN
+291 QNLEKGRSEAQNN
-304 VLIWNEQQK
+304 VLIWNEQYK
-313 SAEININR
+313 SAELNINR
-321 LTAEKSVNK
+321 LTIELTRNK
-330 EKKKSL
+330 EKS
-336 NDKILT
+336 NGFSDQISAQ
-342 YEKDAGGLEPDIK
+342 EKNIADLDPKIK
-355 SQKQIFDKKNK
+355 SQKQIY
-366 EFNKIEETYSSAQE
+366 EERNSKFSKVEEKYLSAQ
-380 QIKGLEKSRWD
+380 QRIKSLEASRWD
-391 SQEKIVGER
+391 AQEKIVGDR

-411 ERTTVI
+411 EKTTVMS
-417 KHLNSKK
+417 HLNNKK
-424 TILENDQKDFS
+424 KNLEKDQKDFS

-440 IDSQAEKC
+440 IDSRTEKCESVVNGIKQQLNTNSKDLNESQAEH
-448 SIKVED
+448 S
-454 IKQEIVENQKKLET
+454 
-468 GEGDYAHLKMEI
+468 HLKMNI
-480 HTQQTELQS
+480 HSQQSELQS
-489 LKSQLIFFNELI
+489 LKSQLTFMNELI
-501 EQKQGYPDGAKTIL
+501 EQKQGYPEGAKTIL
-515 SNQSKYKGLVGAVGE
+515 SNKSGYDGLVGAVGE
-530 LFQVKSKYEIAFQSA
+530 LFQVEAKYESAFQSA
-545 LGNWAKC
+545 LGDWAKC
-552 IVAKDKQSAM
+552 IVVNDRKAAIK
-562 NIHSLAKSNELG
+562 IHTSAKSNQLG
-574 NFSIIPIN
+574 NFSIIPLK
-582 ELKKLKYT
+582 ELKKIKHSRRDV
-590 KPKPPKLSGLIGPA
+590 PKIDGVIGHA
-604 IDYCGI
+604 IDFCGI
-610 SASNIS
+610 SSSSIAI
-616 LAELLI
+616 AELLI
-622 GNLLIVED
+622 GNLLLVED
-630 INKIDFND
+630 LSKIDISEGIK
-638 TLNDWDFVDLNG
+638 DWDIVDLKG
-650 SFHGANHL
+650 SFYGSNFL
-658 IKYQD
+658 LKYQD
-663 KSKETSIIGR
+663 KTKETSIIGR
-673 KKKVLKTEKKI
+673 EKKAVKAQKEI
-684 STLSKN
+684 LSLEQK
-690 IEKNEKAFFNLE
+690 IEKNKKLFSDLE
-702 KEIFSLNDKKNNLT
+702 QSISSL
-716 ETYEEKNSELN
+716 ESEKNSLSKDYELKYAELN

-732 QIKNHYRQSQ
+732 QIKNHFRQSQ
-742 NLKSIKELDD
+742 NLESIKELDD
-752 EIKQNNSDLDLLRKK
+752 EIVQNNSDLDILKK
-767 TKELEPSINKTDKL
+767 KVDHYRPSIQKIDNL
-781 IIKLQN
+781 IKKLQKD
-787 EIDSLSKDFLKI
+787 IDLLSNDFSEI
-799 QSKRDSFQHKA
+799 QSERDSFQRKT

-826 ILFQMNAATQ
+826 ILYQKDSAIQ
-836 SVSELEER
+836 SVSELEIR
-844 DKDINSEI
+844 DKSIKNEI
-852 VSLGDLRKSLDIKI
+852 VELGELKKSLDIKI
-866 VKEENDLNTI
+866 VNDENNLKSLV
-876 IGQIT
+876 GELT

-889 KEQSVSDTFNSME
+889 KEQAVSDTFNSME
-902 NLQSKINEEKQ
+902 SLQSKINQEKQ
-913 LKENLLEQQKNNELR
+913 LKENLFEQQKNNELR

-944 EKYNSKVPKDLI
+944 EKYNSKVPKDLV
-956 VDKDIDELEDDIA
+956 VDKDIVDLENDID
-969 KIQTSIENIGP
+969 KIQKSIENIGP
-980 LNMAAQE
+980 LNMAAQQE
-987 EFEEEQSRLENLLEQ
+987 YEEEQGRLENLLEQ

-1022 VAREKFESTFEEINH
+1022 VAREKFESTFEKINN
-1037 NFSKLFAMFF
+1037 NFTKLFGMFF
-1047 DGGTASLSLSAEE
+1047 EGGTASLSLSGED
-1060 DPLEARIIIHAQ
+1060 DPLEAQIIIHAQ

-1125 FKRVLNEFA
+1125 FKRVLNSFA
-1134 QDTQFIVVTHNKLTM
+1134 KETQFIVVTHNKLTM
-1149 EVADYLYGVTME
+1149 EAADYLYGVTME
-1161 NKGVSKL
+1161 KKGVSKL

>member
-67 NGAEGLKPLS
+67 NGADGLKPLS

-109 ESEYFINKTPCR
+109 ESEFFINKTPCR

-170 YKQQRQSALRK
+170 YKQQRHSALRK

-227 IELAFVKVH
+227 IELAYVRVH

-251 TQSLKKEKVSDTTM
+251 TQSLKNEKVNDTTM
-265 LESELTSVK
+265 LESELANVK
-274 KIYQEQQEDLR
+274 KIYKDQQEDLR
-285 KKQFQL
+285 KKQFHL
-291 QDLEKSKSDSQNN
+291 QELEKAKSDSQNN
-304 VLIWNEQQK
+304 ILIWNEQHR

-321 LTAEKSVNK
+321 LSAEKGVNK

-342 YEKDAGGLEPDIK
+342 YQKDVDALEPDIK
-355 SQKQIFDKKNK
+355 NQKQIFDKKNK
-366 EFNKIEETYSSAQE
+366 EFSKIEETYSLAQE
-380 QIKGLEKSRWD
+380 QIKTLEKSRWD
-391 SQEKIVGER
+391 SQERIVGER

-411 ERTTVI
+411 EKTTVI
-417 KHLNSKK
+417 KHINDKK
-424 TILENDQKDFS
+424 TVLEKNQQDFL

-440 IDSQAEKC
+440 IDSQADK
-448 SIKVED
+448 SNLKAED
-454 IKQEIVENQKKLET
+454 IKQEIVENQKKLDKS
-468 GEGDYAHLKMEI
+468 EGDFGRLKMEI
-480 HTQQTELQS
+480 HTQKTDLQS

-515 SNQSKYKGLVGAVGE
+515 SDQSNYKGLIGAVGE

-552 IVAKDKQSAM
+552 IVVKDKQSALT
-562 NIHSLAKSNELG
+562 IHSLAKSNQLG
-574 NFSIIPIN
+574 NFSIIPLK
-582 ELKKLKYT
+582 ELKKLKY
-590 KPKPPKLSGLIGPA
+590 KKLKLPKVDGLIGPA

-610 SASNIS
+610 STSNIS
-616 LAELLI
+616 VAELLI
-622 GNLLIVED
+622 GNLLLVED

-638 TLNDWDFVDLNG
+638 TLDKWDFVDLKG
-650 SFHGANHL
+650 SFYGANHL

-673 KKKVLKTEKKI
+673 KKKALKTEEKI
-684 STLSKN
+684 SRLSKN
-690 IEKNEKAFFNLE
+690 IEKNKKAFLVLEKAISDLT
-702 KEIFSLNDKKNNLT
+702 DKKNSLT
-716 ETYEEKNSELN
+716 EAYEEKNSELN
-727 DLKSI
+727 ELKSI

-752 EIKQNNSDLDLLRKK
+752 EIKQNNSDLALLRKK
-767 TKELEPSINKTDKL
+767 TKELEPSINKTNEL
-781 IIKLQN
+781 IKKLQN
-787 EIDSLSKDFLKI
+787 DIDSLSKDFMKI

-826 ILFQMNAATQ
+826 IVFQSNSAAQ
-836 SVSELEER
+836 LVLELENR
-844 DKDINSEI
+844 DKDINKEI
-852 VSLGDLRKSLDIKI
+852 VGLGDLRKSLDIKI

-876 IGQIT
+876 TGKII

-889 KEQSVSDTFNSME
+889 KERSVSDTFNSME
-902 NLQSKINEEKQ
+902 NLQSNINKEKE
-913 LKENLLEQQKNNELR
+913 LRENLFEQQKNNELR

-934 KIGNI
+934 RIRNI

-944 EKYNSKVPKDLI
+944 EKYNSKVPEDLI
-956 VDKDIDELEDDIA
+956 VDKDIDELEKDIA

-987 EFEEEQSRLENLLEQ
+987 EYEEEQARLENLFEQ

-1008 SEENLKETIAKIDV
+1008 SEENLKETISKIDV

-1047 DGGTASLSLSAEE
+1047 DGGSASLSLSGEE
-1060 DPLEARIIIHAQ
+1060 DPLEATIIIHAQ

-1125 FKRVLNEFA
+1125 FKKVLNEFA
-1134 QDTQFIVVTHNKLTM
+1134 QDTQFIIVTHNKLTM

-1168 VSVKFKGEA
+1168 VSVEFKGEA

>member
-67 NGAEGLKPLS
+67 NGADGLKPLS

-227 IELAFVKVH
+227 IELAYVRVH

-251 TQSLKKEKVSDTTM
+251 TQSLKNEKVSDTTM
-265 LESELTSVK
+265 LESELTNVK
-274 KIYQEQQEDLR
+274 KIYKDQQEDLR
-285 KKQFQL
+285 KKQFHL
-291 QDLEKSKSDSQNN
+291 QELEKVKSDSQNN
-304 VLIWNEQQK
+304 VLIWNEQHR

-321 LTAEKSVNK
+321 LSAEKGVNK

-342 YEKDAGGLEPDIK
+342 YQKDLDVLEPDIK
-355 SQKQIFDKKNK
+355 NQKQIFDKKNK
-366 EFNKIEETYSSAQE
+366 EFSKIEETYSLAQE
-380 QIKGLEKSRWD
+380 QIKTLEKSRWD
-391 SQEKIVGER
+391 SQERIVDER

-411 ERTTVI
+411 EKTIVI
-417 KHLNSKK
+417 KHINDKK
-424 TILENDQKDFS
+424 TILEKDQEDFS

-440 IDSQAEKC
+440 IDGQADKC
-448 SIKVED
+448 HLKVED
-454 IKQEIVENQKKLET
+454 VKQEIAKNQKKLEKS
-468 GEGDYAHLKMEI
+468 EGDYAQLKMEI
-480 HTQQTELQS
+480 HTQETELQS

-515 SNQSKYKGLVGAVGE
+515 SNQSNYKGLIGAVGE

-545 LGNWAKC
+545 LGNWTKC
-552 IVAKDKQSAM
+552 IVVKDKQSALT
-562 NIHSLAKSNELG
+562 IHSLAKSNQLG
-574 NFSIIPIN
+574 NFSIIPLK

-590 KPKPPKLSGLIGPA
+590 KPKPPKVDGLIGPA

-610 SASNIS
+610 STSNIS
-616 LAELLI
+616 IAELLI
-622 GNLLIVED
+622 GNLLLVED

-638 TLNDWDFVDLNG
+638 TLNNWDFVDLKG
-650 SFHGANHL
+650 SFYGANHL

-673 KKKVLKTEKKI
+673 KKKALKTEKKI

-690 IEKNEKAFFNLE
+690 IEKNKKAFFVLE
-702 KEIFSLNDKKNNLT
+702 KSNLG
-716 ETYEEKNSELN
+716 S
-727 DLKSI
+727 
-732 QIKNHYRQSQ
+732 YR
-742 NLKSIKELDD
+742 
-752 EIKQNNSDLDLLRKK
+752 
-767 TKELEPSINKTDKL
+767 
-781 IIKLQN
+781 
-787 EIDSLSKDFLKI
+787 
-799 QSKRDSFQHKA
+799 
-810 QEARID
+810 
-816 LLNMENRLKS
+816 
-826 ILFQMNAATQ
+826 
-836 SVSELEER
+836 
-844 DKDINSEI
+844 
-852 VSLGDLRKSLDIKI
+852 
-866 VKEENDLNTI
+866 
-876 IGQIT
+876 
-881 KEKSVFDL
+881 
-889 KEQSVSDTFNSME
+889 
-902 NLQSKINEEKQ
+902 
-913 LKENLLEQQKNNELR
+913 
-928 IVELDQ
+928 
-934 KIGNI
+934 
-939 KERMM
+939 
-944 EKYNSKVPKDLI
+944 
-956 VDKDIDELEDDIA
+956 
-969 KIQTSIENIGP
+969 
-980 LNMAAQE
+980 
-987 EFEEEQSRLENLLEQ
+987 
-1002 RIDILK
+1002 
-1008 SEENLKETIAKIDV
+1008 
-1022 VAREKFESTFEEINH
+1022 
-1037 NFSKLFAMFF
+1037 
-1047 DGGTASLSLSAEE
+1047 
-1060 DPLEARIIIHAQ
+1060 
-1072 PPGKK
+1072 
-1077 NQNLRMLSA
+1077 
-1086 GEKSLTAIALLFAI
+1086 
-1100 YQYKPSPYC
+1100 
-1109 VLDEVDAPLDD
+1109 
-1120 VNIQK
+1120 
-1125 FKRVLNEFA
+1125 
-1134 QDTQFIVVTHNKLTM
+1134 
-1149 EVADYLYGVTME
+1149 
-1161 NKGVSKL
+1161 
-1168 VSVKFKGEA
+1168 

>member
-417 KHLNSKK
+417 KHLNNKK

-448 SIKVED
+448 SIKVEE

-650 SFHGANHL
+650 SFHGVNHL

-673 KKKVLKTEKKI
+673 KKKVLKTEKNI

-702 KEIFSLNDKKNNLT
+702 KEISSLNDKKNNLT

-902 NLQSKINEEKQ
+902 NLQSKINEEKL

>member
-67 NGAEGLKPLS
+67 NGADGLKPLS

-109 ESEYFINKTPCR
+109 ESEFFINKTPCR

-170 YKQQRQSALRK
+170 YKQQRHSALRK

-227 IELAFVKVH
+227 IELAYVRVH

-251 TQSLKKEKVSDTTM
+251 TQSLKNEKVNDTTM
-265 LESELTSVK
+265 LESELANVK
-274 KIYQEQQEDLR
+274 KIYKDQQEDLR
-285 KKQFQL
+285 KKQFHL
-291 QDLEKSKSDSQNN
+291 QELEKAKSDSQNN
-304 VLIWNEQQK
+304 ILIWNEQHR

-321 LTAEKSVNK
+321 LSAEKGVNK

-342 YEKDAGGLEPDIK
+342 YQKDVDALEPDIK
-355 SQKQIFDKKNK
+355 NQKQIFDKKNK
-366 EFNKIEETYSSAQE
+366 EFSKIEKTYSLAQK
-380 QIKGLEKSRWD
+380 QIKTLEKSRWD
-391 SQEKIVGER
+391 SQERIVGER

-411 ERTTVI
+411 EKTTVI
-417 KHLNSKK
+417 KHINDKK
-424 TILENDQKDFS
+424 TVLEKNQQDFL

-440 IDSQAEKC
+440 IDSQADK
-448 SIKVED
+448 SNLKAED
-454 IKQEIVENQKKLET
+454 IKQEIVENQKKLDKS
-468 GEGDYAHLKMEI
+468 EGDFGRLKMEI
-480 HTQQTELQS
+480 HTQKTDLQS

-515 SNQSKYKGLVGAVGE
+515 SDQSNYKGLIGAVGE

-552 IVAKDKQSAM
+552 IVVKDKQSALT
-562 NIHSLAKSNELG
+562 IHSLAKSNQLG
-574 NFSIIPIN
+574 NFSIIPLK
-582 ELKKLKYT
+582 ELKKLKY
-590 KPKPPKLSGLIGPA
+590 KKLKLPKVDGLIGPA

-610 SASNIS
+610 STSNIS
-616 LAELLI
+616 VAELLI
-622 GNLLIVED
+622 GNLLLVED

-638 TLNDWDFVDLNG
+638 TLDKWDFVDLKG
-650 SFHGANHL
+650 SFYGANHL

-673 KKKVLKTEKKI
+673 KKKALKTEEKI

-690 IEKNEKAFFNLE
+690 IEKNKKAFLVLEKAISDLT
-702 KEIFSLNDKKNNLT
+702 DKKNSLT
-716 ETYEEKNSELN
+716 EAYEEKNSELN
-727 DLKSI
+727 ELKSI

-752 EIKQNNSDLDLLRKK
+752 EIKQNNSDLALLRKK
-767 TKELEPSINKTDKL
+767 TKELEPSINKTNEL
-781 IIKLQN
+781 IKKLQN
-787 EIDSLSKDFLKI
+787 DIDSLSKDFMKI

-826 ILFQMNAATQ
+826 IVFQSNSAAQ
-836 SVSELEER
+836 LVLELENR
-844 DKDINSEI
+844 DKDINKEI
-852 VSLGDLRKSLDIKI
+852 VGLGDLRKSLDIKI

-876 IGQIT
+876 TGKII

-889 KEQSVSDTFNSME
+889 KERSVSDTFNSME
-902 NLQSKINEEKQ
+902 NLQSNINKEKE
-913 LKENLLEQQKNNELR
+913 LRENLFEQQKNNELR

-934 KIGNI
+934 RIRNI

-944 EKYNSKVPKDLI
+944 EKYNSKVPEDLI
-956 VDKDIDELEDDIA
+956 VDKDIDELEKDIA

-987 EFEEEQSRLENLLEQ
+987 EYEEEQARLENLFEQ

-1008 SEENLKETIAKIDV
+1008 SEENLRETISKIDV

-1047 DGGTASLSLSAEE
+1047 DGGSASLSLSGEE
-1060 DPLEARIIIHAQ
+1060 DPLEATIIIHAQ

-1134 QDTQFIVVTHNKLTM
+1134 QDTQFIIVTHNKLTM

-1168 VSVKFKGEA
+1168 VSVEFKGEA

>member
-67 NGAEGLKPLS
+67 NGADGLKPLS

-109 ESEYFINKTPCR
+109 ESEFFINKTPCR

-170 YKQQRQSALRK
+170 YKQQRHSALRK

-227 IELAFVKVH
+227 IELAYVRVH

-251 TQSLKKEKVSDTTM
+251 TQSLKNEKVNDTTM
-265 LESELTSVK
+265 LESELANVK
-274 KIYQEQQEDLR
+274 KIYKDQQEDLR
-285 KKQFQL
+285 KKQFHL
-291 QDLEKSKSDSQNN
+291 QELEKAKSDSQNN
-304 VLIWNEQQK
+304 ILIWNEQHR

-321 LTAEKSVNK
+321 LSAEKGVNK

-342 YEKDAGGLEPDIK
+342 YQKDVDALEPDIK
-355 SQKQIFDKKNK
+355 NQKQIFDKKNK
-366 EFNKIEETYSSAQE
+366 EFSKIEETYSLAQE
-380 QIKGLEKSRWD
+380 QIKTLEKSRWD
-391 SQEKIVGER
+391 SQERIVGER

-411 ERTTVI
+411 EKTTVI
-417 KHLNSKK
+417 KHINDKK
-424 TILENDQKDFS
+424 TVLEKNQQDFL

-440 IDSQAEKC
+440 IDSQADK
-448 SIKVED
+448 SNLKAED
-454 IKQEIVENQKKLET
+454 IKQEIVENQKKLDKS
-468 GEGDYAHLKMEI
+468 EGDFGRLKMEI
-480 HTQQTELQS
+480 HTQKTDLQS

-515 SNQSKYKGLVGAVGE
+515 SDQSNYKGLIGAVGE

-552 IVAKDKQSAM
+552 IVVKDKQSALT
-562 NIHSLAKSNELG
+562 IHSLAKSNQLG
-574 NFSIIPIN
+574 NFSIIPLK
-582 ELKKLKYT
+582 ELKKLKY
-590 KPKPPKLSGLIGPA
+590 KKLKLPKVDGLIGPA

-610 SASNIS
+610 STSNIS
-616 LAELLI
+616 VAELLI
-622 GNLLIVED
+622 GNLLLVED

-638 TLNDWDFVDLNG
+638 TLDKWDFVDLKG
-650 SFHGANHL
+650 SFYGANHL

-663 KSKETSIIGR
+663 KSKETSVIGR
-673 KKKVLKTEKKI
+673 KEKALKTERKI
-684 STLSKN
+684 SILSKN
-690 IEKNEKAFFNLE
+690 IEKNKKAFLVLEKAISDLT
-702 KEIFSLNDKKNNLT
+702 DKKNSLT
-716 ETYEEKNSELN
+716 EAYEEKNSELN
-727 DLKSI
+727 ELKSI

-752 EIKQNNSDLDLLRKK
+752 EIKQNNSDLALLRKK
-767 TKELEPSINKTDKL
+767 TKELEPSINKTNEL
-781 IIKLQN
+781 IKKLQN
-787 EIDSLSKDFLKI
+787 DIDSLSKDFMKI

-826 ILFQMNAATQ
+826 IVFQSNSAAQ
-836 SVSELEER
+836 LVLELENR
-844 DKDINSEI
+844 DKDINKEI
-852 VSLGDLRKSLDIKI
+852 VGLGDLRKSLDIKI

-876 IGQIT
+876 TGKII

-889 KEQSVSDTFNSME
+889 KERSVSDTFNSME
-902 NLQSKINEEKQ
+902 NLQSNINKEKE
-913 LKENLLEQQKNNELR
+913 LRENLFEQQKNNELR

-934 KIGNI
+934 RIRNI

-944 EKYNSKVPKDLI
+944 EKYNSKVPEDLI
-956 VDKDIDELEDDIA
+956 VDKDIDELEKDIA

-987 EFEEEQSRLENLLEQ
+987 EYEEEQARLENLFEQ

-1008 SEENLKETIAKIDV
+1008 SEENLRETISKIDV

-1047 DGGTASLSLSAEE
+1047 DGGSASLSLSGEE
-1060 DPLEARIIIHAQ
+1060 DPLEATIIIHAQ

-1125 FKRVLNEFA
+1125 FKKVLNEFA
-1134 QDTQFIVVTHNKLTM
+1134 QDTQFIIVTHNKLTM

-1168 VSVKFKGEA
+1168 VSVEFKGEA

>member
-67 NGAEGLKPLS
+67 NGADGLKPLS

-219 SKELFDVE
+219 SEELFEAEV
-227 IELAFVKVH
+227 ELAYVKVH

-251 TQSLKKEKVSDTTM
+251 TQSLKNEKISDTSM
-265 LESELTSVK
+265 LESELGGIK
-274 KIYQEQQEDLR
+274 AIYKEQQDELR
-285 KKQFQL
+285 NKQLHL
-291 QDLEKSKSDSQNN
+291 QDLEKARSEAQNN
-304 VLIWNEQQK
+304 VLIWNEQYK
-313 SAEININR
+313 SAELNINR
-321 LTAEKSVNK
+321 LTIELTGNK
-330 EKKKSL
+330 EKTNAFS
-336 NDKILT
+336 DQISAQ
-342 YEKDAGGLEPDIK
+342 EKNIADLDPKIK
-355 SQKQIFDKKNK
+355 SQKQLYEKKNS
-366 EFNKIEETYSSAQE
+366 EFSKVEEKYLSAQ
-380 QIKGLEKSRWD
+380 QRIKSLEASRWD
-391 SQEKIVGER
+391 AQEKIVGDR

-411 ERTTVI
+411 EKTTVMS
-417 KHLNSKK
+417 HLNNKK
-424 TILENDQKDFS
+424 KNLEKDQKDFS

-440 IDSQAEKC
+440 IDSRTEKCESVVNGIKQQLNTNSKDLNESQAEH
-448 SIKVED
+448 S
-454 IKQEIVENQKKLET
+454 
-468 GEGDYAHLKMEI
+468 HLKMNI
-480 HTQQTELQS
+480 HSQQSELQS
-489 LKSQLIFFNELI
+489 LKSQLTFMNELI
-501 EQKQGYPDGAKTIL
+501 EQKQGYPEGAKTIL
-515 SNQSKYKGLVGAVGE
+515 SNKSSYDGLVGAVGE
-530 LFQVKSKYEIAFQSA
+530 LFQVEAKYESAFQSA
-545 LGNWAKC
+545 LGDWAKC
-552 IVAKDKQSAM
+552 IVVDDRQAAIK
-562 NIHSLAKSNELG
+562 IHTSAKSNQLG
-574 NFSIIPIN
+574 NFSIIPLK
-582 ELKKLKYT
+582 ELKKIKHSRRDV
-590 KPKPPKLSGLIGPA
+590 PKIDGVIGHA
-604 IDYCGI
+604 IDFCGI
-610 SASNIS
+610 SSSSIAI
-616 LAELLI
+616 AELLI
-622 GNLLIVED
+622 GNLLLVED
-630 INKIDFND
+630 LSKIDISEGIK
-638 TLNDWDFVDLNG
+638 DWDIVDLKG
-650 SFHGANHL
+650 SFYGSNFL
-658 IKYQD
+658 LKYQD
-663 KSKETSIIGR
+663 KTKETSIIGR
-673 KKKVLKTEKKI
+673 EKKAVKAQKEILSLEQKIEKNKKLFSDLEQSI
-684 STLSKN
+684 SSLESEKNSLSKN
-690 IEKNEKAFFNLE
+690 
-702 KEIFSLNDKKNNLT
+702 
-716 ETYEEKNSELN
+716 YELRYAELN

-732 QIKNHYRQSQ
+732 QIKNHFRQSQ
-742 NLKSIKELDD
+742 NLESIKELDD
-752 EIKQNNSDLDLLRKK
+752 EIVQNNSDLDILKK
-767 TKELEPSINKTDKL
+767 KVDHYRPSIQKIDNL
-781 IIKLQN
+781 IKKLQKD
-787 EIDSLSKDFLKI
+787 IDLLSNDFSEI
-799 QSKRDSFQHKA
+799 QSERDSFQRKT

-826 ILFQMNAATQ
+826 ILYQKDSAIQ
-836 SVSELEER
+836 SVSELEIR
-844 DKDINSEI
+844 DKSIKNEI
-852 VSLGDLRKSLDIKI
+852 VELGELKKSLDIKI
-866 VKEENDLNTI
+866 VNDENNLKSLV
-876 IGQIT
+876 GELT

-889 KEQSVSDTFNSME
+889 KEQAVSDTFNSME
-902 NLQSKINEEKQ
+902 SLQSKINQEKQ
-913 LKENLLEQQKNNELR
+913 LKENLFEQQKNNELR

-944 EKYNSKVPKDLI
+944 EKYNSKVPKDLV
-956 VDKDIDELEDDIA
+956 VDKDIVDLENDID
-969 KIQTSIENIGP
+969 KIQKSIENIGP
-980 LNMAAQE
+980 LNMAAQQE
-987 EFEEEQSRLENLLEQ
+987 YEEEQGRLENLLEQ

-1022 VAREKFESTFEEINH
+1022 VAREKFESTFEKINN
-1037 NFSKLFAMFF
+1037 NFTKLFGMFF
-1047 DGGTASLSLSAEE
+1047 EGGTASLSLSGED
-1060 DPLEARIIIHAQ
+1060 DPLEAQIIIHAQ

-1125 FKRVLNEFA
+1125 FKRVLNSFA
-1134 QDTQFIVVTHNKLTM
+1134 KETQFIVVTHNKLTM
-1149 EVADYLYGVTME
+1149 EAADYLYGVTME
-1161 NKGVSKL
+1161 KKGVSKL

>member
-67 NGAEGLKPLS
+67 NGADGLKPLS

-219 SKELFDVE
+219 SEELFEAEV
-227 IELAFVKVH
+227 ELAYVKVH

-251 TQSLKKEKVSDTTM
+251 TQSLKNEKISDTSM
-265 LESELTSVK
+265 LESELGGIK
-274 KIYQEQQEDLR
+274 AIYKEQQDELR
-285 KKQFQL
+285 NKQLHL
-291 QDLEKSKSDSQNN
+291 QDLEKARSEAQNN
-304 VLIWNEQQK
+304 VLIWNEQYK
-313 SAEININR
+313 SAELNINR
-321 LTAEKSVNK
+321 LTIELTGNK
-330 EKKKSL
+330 EKTNAFS
-336 NDKILT
+336 DQISAQ
-342 YEKDAGGLEPDIK
+342 EKNIADLDPKIK
-355 SQKQIFDKKNK
+355 SQKQLYEKKSS
-366 EFNKIEETYSSAQE
+366 EFSKVEEKYLSAQ
-380 QIKGLEKSRWD
+380 QRIKSLEASRWD
-391 SQEKIVGER
+391 AQEKIVGDR

-411 ERTTVI
+411 EKTTVMS
-417 KHLNSKK
+417 HLNNKK
-424 TILENDQKDFS
+424 KNLEKDQKDFS

-440 IDSQAEKC
+440 IDSRTEKCESVVNGIKQQLNTNSKDLNESQAEH
-448 SIKVED
+448 S
-454 IKQEIVENQKKLET
+454 
-468 GEGDYAHLKMEI
+468 HLKMNI
-480 HTQQTELQS
+480 HSQQSELQS
-489 LKSQLIFFNELI
+489 LKSQLTFMNELI
-501 EQKQGYPDGAKTIL
+501 EQKQGYPEGAKTIL
-515 SNQSKYKGLVGAVGE
+515 SNKSSYDGLVGAVGE
-530 LFQVKSKYEIAFQSA
+530 LFQVEAKYESAFQSA
-545 LGNWAKC
+545 LGDWAKC
-552 IVAKDKQSAM
+552 IVVDDRQAAIK
-562 NIHSLAKSNELG
+562 IHTSAKSNQLG
-574 NFSIIPIN
+574 NFSIIPLK
-582 ELKKLKYT
+582 ELKKIKHSRRDV
-590 KPKPPKLSGLIGPA
+590 PKIDGVIGHA
-604 IDYCGI
+604 IDFCGI
-610 SASNIS
+610 SSSSIAI
-616 LAELLI
+616 AELLI
-622 GNLLIVED
+622 GNLLLVED
-630 INKIDFND
+630 LSKIDISEGIK
-638 TLNDWDFVDLNG
+638 DWDIVDLKG
-650 SFHGANHL
+650 SFYGSNFL
-658 IKYQD
+658 LKYQD
-663 KSKETSIIGR
+663 KTKETSIIGR
-673 KKKVLKTEKKI
+673 EKKAVKAQKEILSLEQKIEKNKKLFSDLEQSI
-684 STLSKN
+684 SSLESEKNSLSKN
-690 IEKNEKAFFNLE
+690 
-702 KEIFSLNDKKNNLT
+702 
-716 ETYEEKNSELN
+716 YELRYAELN

-732 QIKNHYRQSQ
+732 QIKNHFRQSQ
-742 NLKSIKELDD
+742 NLESIKELDD
-752 EIKQNNSDLDLLRKK
+752 EIVQNNSDLDILKK
-767 TKELEPSINKTDKL
+767 KVDHYRPSIQKIDNL
-781 IIKLQN
+781 IKKLQKD
-787 EIDSLSKDFLKI
+787 IDLLSNDFSEI
-799 QSKRDSFQHKA
+799 QSERDSFQRKT

-826 ILFQMNAATQ
+826 ILYQKDSAIQ
-836 SVSELEER
+836 SVSELEIR
-844 DKDINSEI
+844 DKSIKNEI
-852 VSLGDLRKSLDIKI
+852 VELGELKKSLDIKI
-866 VKEENDLNTI
+866 VNDENNLKSLV
-876 IGQIT
+876 GELT

-889 KEQSVSDTFNSME
+889 KEQAVSDTFNSME
-902 NLQSKINEEKQ
+902 SLQSKINQEKQ
-913 LKENLLEQQKNNELR
+913 LKENLFEQQKNNELR

-944 EKYNSKVPKDLI
+944 EKYNSKVPKDLV
-956 VDKDIDELEDDIA
+956 VDKDIVDLENDID
-969 KIQTSIENIGP
+969 KIQKSIENIGP
-980 LNMAAQE
+980 LNMAAQQE
-987 EFEEEQSRLENLLEQ
+987 YEEEQGRLENLLEQ

-1022 VAREKFESTFEEINH
+1022 VAREKFESTFEKINN
-1037 NFSKLFAMFF
+1037 NFTKLFGMFF
-1047 DGGTASLSLSAEE
+1047 EGGTASLSLSGED
-1060 DPLEARIIIHAQ
+1060 DPLEAQIIIHAQ

-1125 FKRVLNEFA
+1125 FKRVLNSFA
-1134 QDTQFIVVTHNKLTM
+1134 KETQFIVVTHNKLTM
-1149 EVADYLYGVTME
+1149 EAADYLYGVTME
-1161 NKGVSKL
+1161 KKGVSKL

>member
-67 NGAEGLKPLS
+67 NGADGLKPLS

-109 ESEYFINKTPCR
+109 ESEFFINKTPCR

-170 YKQQRQSALRK
+170 YKQQRYSALRK

-227 IELAFVKVH
+227 IELAYVRVH

-251 TQSLKKEKVSDTTM
+251 TQSLKNEKVNDTTM
-265 LESELTSVK
+265 LESELANVK
-274 KIYQEQQEDLR
+274 KIYKDQQEDLR
-285 KKQFQL
+285 KKQFHL
-291 QDLEKSKSDSQNN
+291 QELEKAKSDSQNN
-304 VLIWNEQQK
+304 ILIWNEQHR

-321 LTAEKSVNK
+321 LSAEKGVNK

-336 NDKILT
+336 KDKILT
-342 YEKDAGGLEPDIK
+342 YQKDVDALEPDIK
-355 SQKQIFDKKNK
+355 NQKQIFDKKNK
-366 EFNKIEETYSSAQE
+366 EFSKIEKTYSLAQK
-380 QIKGLEKSRWD
+380 QIKTLEKSRWD
-391 SQEKIVGER
+391 SQERIVGER

-411 ERTTVI
+411 EKTTVI
-417 KHLNSKK
+417 KHINDKK
-424 TILENDQKDFS
+424 TVLEKNQQDFL

-440 IDSQAEKC
+440 IDSQADK
-448 SIKVED
+448 SNLKAED
-454 IKQEIVENQKKLET
+454 IKQEIVENQKKLDKS
-468 GEGDYAHLKMEI
+468 EGDFGRLKMEI
-480 HTQQTELQS
+480 HTQKTDLQS

-515 SNQSKYKGLVGAVGE
+515 SDQSNYKGLIGAVGE

-552 IVAKDKQSAM
+552 IVVKDKQSALT
-562 NIHSLAKSNELG
+562 IHSLAKSNQLG
-574 NFSIIPIN
+574 NFSIIPLK
-582 ELKKLKYT
+582 ELKKLKY
-590 KPKPPKLSGLIGPA
+590 KKLKLPKVDGLIGPA

-610 SASNIS
+610 STSNIS
-616 LAELLI
+616 VAELLI
-622 GNLLIVED
+622 GNLLLVED

-638 TLNDWDFVDLNG
+638 TLDKWDFVDLKG
-650 SFHGANHL
+650 SFYGANHL

-663 KSKETSIIGR
+663 KSKETSVIGR
-673 KKKVLKTEKKI
+673 KEKALKTERKI
-684 STLSKN
+684 SILSKN
-690 IEKNEKAFFNLE
+690 IEKNKKAFLVLEKAISDLT
-702 KEIFSLNDKKNNLT
+702 DKKNSLT
-716 ETYEEKNSELN
+716 EAYEEKNSELN
-727 DLKSI
+727 ELKSI

-752 EIKQNNSDLDLLRKK
+752 EIKQNNSDLSLLRKK
-767 TKELEPSINKTDKL
+767 TKELEPSINKTNEL
-781 IIKLQN
+781 IKKLQN
-787 EIDSLSKDFLKI
+787 DIDSLSKDFMKI

-826 ILFQMNAATQ
+826 IALQSNSAAQ
-836 SVSELEER
+836 LVLELENR
-844 DKDINSEI
+844 DKDINKEI
-852 VSLGDLRKSLDIKI
+852 VGLGDLRKSLDIKI

-876 IGQIT
+876 TGKII

-889 KEQSVSDTFNSME
+889 KERSVSDTFNSME
-902 NLQSKINEEKQ
+902 NLQSNINKEKE
-913 LKENLLEQQKNNELR
+913 LRENLFEQQKNNELR

-934 KIGNI
+934 RIRNI

-944 EKYNSKVPKDLI
+944 EKYNSKVPEDLI
-956 VDKDIDELEDDIA
+956 VDKDIDELEKDIA

-987 EFEEEQSRLENLLEQ
+987 EYEEEQARLENLFEQ

-1008 SEENLKETIAKIDV
+1008 SEENLRETISKIDV

-1047 DGGTASLSLSAEE
+1047 DGGSASLSLSGEE
-1060 DPLEARIIIHAQ
+1060 DPLEATIIIHAQ

-1134 QDTQFIVVTHNKLTM
+1134 QDTQFIIVTHNKLTM

-1168 VSVKFKGEA
+1168 VSVEFKGEA

>member
-67 NGAEGLKPLS
+67 NGADGLKPLS

-219 SKELFDVE
+219 SKELFEAEV
-227 IELAFVKVH
+227 ELAYVKVH

-251 TQSLKKEKVSDTTM
+251 TQSLKNEKISDTSL
-265 LESELTSVK
+265 LESELGSIK
-274 KIYQEQQEDLR
+274 AIYKEQQDELR
-285 KKQFQL
+285 NKQAHL
-291 QDLEKSKSDSQNN
+291 QDLEKGRSEAQNN
-304 VLIWNEQQK
+304 VLIWNEQYK
-313 SAEININR
+313 SAELNINR
-321 LTAEKSVNK
+321 LTIELTGNK
-330 EKKKSL
+330 EKSSSFS
-336 NDKILT
+336 DQISVQ
-342 YEKDAGGLEPDIK
+342 EKNIADLDPKIK
-355 SQKQIFDKKNK
+355 SQKQIYEKRNS
-366 EFNKIEETYSSAQE
+366 EFSKVEEKYLSAQ
-380 QIKGLEKSRWD
+380 QRIKSLEASRWD
-391 SQEKIVGER
+391 AQEKIVGDR

-411 ERTTVI
+411 EKTTVI
-417 KHLNSKK
+417 SHLNNKK
-424 TILENDQKDFS
+424 KNLEKDQKDFS

-440 IDSQAEKC
+440 IDGRTEKCDSVVNGIKQQLNTNSKDLKDSQAEH
-448 SIKVED
+448 S
-454 IKQEIVENQKKLET
+454 
-468 GEGDYAHLKMEI
+468 HLKMNI
-480 HTQQTELQS
+480 HSQQSELHS
-489 LKSQLIFFNELI
+489 LKSQLTFMNELI
-501 EQKQGYPDGAKTIL
+501 EQKQGYPEGAKTIL
-515 SNQSKYKGLVGAVGE
+515 SNKSSYDGLVGAVGE
-530 LFQVKSKYEIAFQSA
+530 LFQVEAKYESALQSA
-545 LGNWAKC
+545 LGDWSKC
-552 IVAKDKQSAM
+552 IVVEDKQAAIK
-562 NIHSLAKSNELG
+562 IHTSAKSNQLG
-574 NFSIIPIN
+574 NFSIIPLK
-582 ELKKLKYT
+582 ELKKIKHSR
-590 KPKPPKLSGLIGPA
+590 KDIPKIDGVIGHA
-604 IDYCGI
+604 IDFCGI
-610 SASNIS
+610 SSSSIAI
-616 LAELLI
+616 AELLI
-622 GNLLIVED
+622 GNLLLVED
-630 INKIDFND
+630 LSKIDISEGIK
-638 TLNDWDFVDLNG
+638 DWDIVDLKG
-650 SFHGANHL
+650 SFYGSNFL
-658 IKYQD
+658 LKYQD
-663 KSKETSIIGR
+663 KTKETSIIGR
-673 KKKVLKTEKKI
+673 EKKAV
-684 STLSKN
+684 
-690 IEKNEKAFFNLE
+690 KAQ
-702 KEIFSLNDKKNNLT
+702 KEIVSLEQKIKKNKKLFSDL
-716 ETYEEKNSELN
+716 EQSISSLESEKNSLSNNYELKYAELN

-732 QIKNHYRQSQ
+732 QIKNHFRQSQ
-742 NLKSIKELDD
+742 NLESIKELDD
-752 EIKQNNSDLDLLRKK
+752 EIVQNNSDLDILKK
-767 TKELEPSINKTDKL
+767 KVDEYRPSIQKIDNL
-781 IIKLQN
+781 IKKLQKD
-787 EIDSLSKDFLKI
+787 IDLLSKDFSEI
-799 QSKRDSFQHKA
+799 QSERDSFQRKT

-826 ILFQMNAATQ
+826 ILYQKDSAIQ
-836 SVSELEER
+836 SVSELGIR
-844 DKDINSEI
+844 DKSIKNEI
-852 VSLGDLRKSLDIKI
+852 VELGELKKSLDIKI
-866 VKEENDLNTI
+866 VNDENNLKSLV
-876 IGQIT
+876 GEIT
-881 KEKSVFDL
+881 KERSVFDL
-889 KEQSVSDTFNSME
+889 KEQAVSDTFNSME
-902 NLQSKINEEKQ
+902 SLQSKINEEKQ
-913 LKENLLEQQKNNELR
+913 LKENLFEQQKNNELR

-944 EKYNSKVPKDLI
+944 EKYNSKVPKDLV
-956 VDKDIDELEDDIA
+956 VDKDIVDLENEID
-969 KIQTSIENIGP
+969 KIQKSIENIGP
-980 LNMAAQE
+980 LNMAAQQE
-987 EFEEEQSRLENLLEQ
+987 YEEEQGRLENLLEQ

-1022 VAREKFESTFEEINH
+1022 VAREKFESTFEKINN
-1037 NFSKLFAMFF
+1037 NFTKLFGMFF
-1047 DGGTASLSLSAEE
+1047 EGGTASLSLSGED
-1060 DPLEARIIIHAQ
+1060 DPLEAQIIIHAQ

-1125 FKRVLNEFA
+1125 FKRVLNSFA
-1134 QDTQFIVVTHNKLTM
+1134 KETQFIVVTHNKLTM
-1149 EVADYLYGVTME
+1149 EAADYLYGVTME
-1161 NKGVSKL
+1161 KKGVSKL

>member
-67 NGAEGLKPLS
+67 NGADGLKPLS

-109 ESEYFINKTPCR
+109 ESEFFINKTPCR

-170 YKQQRQSALRK
+170 YKQQRHSALRK

-227 IELAFVKVH
+227 IELAYVRVH

-251 TQSLKKEKVSDTTM
+251 TQSLKNEKVNDTTM
-265 LESELTSVK
+265 LESELANVK
-274 KIYQEQQEDLR
+274 KIYKKQQEDLR

-291 QDLEKSKSDSQNN
+291 QELEKAKSDSQNN
-304 VLIWNEQQK
+304 ILIWNEQHR

-321 LTAEKSVNK
+321 LSAEKGVNK

-342 YEKDAGGLEPDIK
+342 YQKDVDALEPDIK
-355 SQKQIFDKKNK
+355 NQKQIFDKKNK
-366 EFNKIEETYSSAQE
+366 EFSKIEKTYSLAQK
-380 QIKGLEKSRWD
+380 QIKTLEKSRWD
-391 SQEKIVGER
+391 SQERIVGER

-411 ERTTVI
+411 EKTTVI
-417 KHLNSKK
+417 KHINDKK
-424 TILENDQKDFS
+424 TVLEKNQQDFL

-440 IDSQAEKC
+440 IDSQADK
-448 SIKVED
+448 SNLKAED
-454 IKQEIVENQKKLET
+454 IKQEIVENQKKLDKS
-468 GEGDYAHLKMEI
+468 EGDFGRLKMEI
-480 HTQQTELQS
+480 HTQKTDLQS

-515 SNQSKYKGLVGAVGE
+515 SDQSNYKGLIGAVGE

-552 IVAKDKQSAM
+552 IVVKDKQSALT
-562 NIHSLAKSNELG
+562 IHSLAKSNQLG
-574 NFSIIPIN
+574 NFSIIPLK
-582 ELKKLKYT
+582 ELKKLKYK
-590 KPKPPKLSGLIGPA
+590 KPKLPKVDGLIGPA

-610 SASNIS
+610 STSNIS

-622 GNLLIVED
+622 GNLLLVED
-630 INKIDFND
+630 INKINFND
-638 TLNDWDFVDLNG
+638 TLDKWDFVDLKG
-650 SFHGANHL
+650 SFYGANHL

-663 KSKETSIIGR
+663 KSKDTSVIGR
-673 KKKVLKTEKKI
+673 KKKALKTEKKI
-684 STLSKN
+684 FILSKN
-690 IEKNEKAFFNLE
+690 IEKNKKAFLILEKAISDFT
-702 KEIFSLNDKKNNLT
+702 DKKNSLT
-716 ETYEEKNSELN
+716 EAYEEKNSELN
-727 DLKSI
+727 ELKSI

-752 EIKQNNSDLDLLRKK
+752 EIKQNNSDLALLRKK
-767 TKELEPSINKTDKL
+767 TKELEPSINKTNEL
-781 IIKLQN
+781 IKKLQN
-787 EIDSLSKDFLKI
+787 DIDSLSKDFMKI

-826 ILFQMNAATQ
+826 IVFQSNSAAQ
-836 SVSELEER
+836 LVLELENR
-844 DKDINSEI
+844 DKDINKEI
-852 VSLGDLRKSLDIKI
+852 VGLGDLRKSLDIKI

-876 IGQIT
+876 TGKII

-889 KEQSVSDTFNSME
+889 KERSVSDTFNSME
-902 NLQSKINEEKQ
+902 NLQSNINKEKE
-913 LKENLLEQQKNNELR
+913 LRENLFEQQKNNELR

-934 KIGNI
+934 RIRNI

-944 EKYNSKVPKDLI
+944 EKYNSKVPEDLI
-956 VDKDIDELEDDIA
+956 VDKDIDELEKDIA

-987 EFEEEQSRLENLLEQ
+987 EYEEEQARLENLFEQ

-1008 SEENLKETIAKIDV
+1008 SEENLKETISKIDV

-1047 DGGTASLSLSAEE
+1047 DGGSASLSLSGEE

-1134 QDTQFIVVTHNKLTM
+1134 QDTQFIIVTHNKLTM

-1168 VSVKFKGEA
+1168 VSVEFKGEA

>member
-67 NGAEGLKPLS
+67 NGADGLKPLS

-109 ESEYFINKTPCR
+109 ESEFFINKTPCR

-170 YKQQRQSALRK
+170 YKQQRHSALRK

-227 IELAFVKVH
+227 IELAYVRVH

-251 TQSLKKEKVSDTTM
+251 TQSLKNEKVNDTTM
-265 LESELTSVK
+265 LESELANVK
-274 KIYQEQQEDLR
+274 KIYKDQQEDLR
-285 KKQFQL
+285 KKQFHL
-291 QDLEKSKSDSQNN
+291 QELEKAKSDSQNN
-304 VLIWNEQQK
+304 ILIWNEQHR

-321 LTAEKSVNK
+321 LSAEKGVNK

-342 YEKDAGGLEPDIK
+342 YQKDVDALEPDIK
-355 SQKQIFDKKNK
+355 NQKQIFDKKNK
-366 EFNKIEETYSSAQE
+366 EFSKIEETYSLAQE
-380 QIKGLEKSRWD
+380 QIKTLEKSRWD
-391 SQEKIVGER
+391 SQERIVGER

-411 ERTTVI
+411 EKTTVI
-417 KHLNSKK
+417 KHINDKK
-424 TILENDQKDFS
+424 TVLEKNQQDFL

-440 IDSQAEKC
+440 IDSQADK
-448 SIKVED
+448 SNLKAED
-454 IKQEIVENQKKLET
+454 IKQEIVENQKKLDKS
-468 GEGDYAHLKMEI
+468 EGDFGRLKMEI
-480 HTQQTELQS
+480 HTQKTDLQS

-515 SNQSKYKGLVGAVGE
+515 SDQSNYKGLIGAVGE

-552 IVAKDKQSAM
+552 IVVKDKQSALT
-562 NIHSLAKSNELG
+562 IHSLAKSNQLG
-574 NFSIIPIN
+574 NFSIIPLK
-582 ELKKLKYT
+582 ELKKLKYK
-590 KPKPPKLSGLIGPA
+590 KPKLPKVDGLIGPA

-610 SASNIS
+610 STSNIS
-616 LAELLI
+616 VAELLI
-622 GNLLIVED
+622 GNLLLVED

-638 TLNDWDFVDLNG
+638 TLDKWDFVDLKG
-650 SFHGANHL
+650 SFYGANHL

-663 KSKETSIIGR
+663 KSKETSVIGR
-673 KKKVLKTEKKI
+673 KKKALKTEKKI
-684 STLSKN
+684 SILSKN
-690 IEKNEKAFFNLE
+690 IEKNKKAFLILEKAISDLT
-702 KEIFSLNDKKNNLT
+702 DKKNSLT
-716 ETYEEKNSELN
+716 EAYEEKNSELN
-727 DLKSI
+727 ELKSI

-752 EIKQNNSDLDLLRKK
+752 EIKQNNSDLALLRKK
-767 TKELEPSINKTDKL
+767 TKELEPSINKTNEL
-781 IIKLQN
+781 IKKLQN
-787 EIDSLSKDFLKI
+787 DIDSLSKDFMKI

-826 ILFQMNAATQ
+826 IVFQSNSAAQ
-836 SVSELEER
+836 LVLELENR
-844 DKDINSEI
+844 DKDINKEI
-852 VSLGDLRKSLDIKI
+852 VGLGDLRKSLDIKI

-876 IGQIT
+876 TGKII

-889 KEQSVSDTFNSME
+889 KERSVSDTFNSME
-902 NLQSKINEEKQ
+902 NLQSNINKEKE
-913 LKENLLEQQKNNELR
+913 LRENLFEQQKNNELR

-934 KIGNI
+934 RIRNI

-944 EKYNSKVPKDLI
+944 EKYNSKVPEDLI
-956 VDKDIDELEDDIA
+956 VDKDIDELEKDIA

-987 EFEEEQSRLENLLEQ
+987 EYEEEQARLENLFEQ

-1008 SEENLKETIAKIDV
+1008 SEENLRETISKIDV

-1047 DGGTASLSLSAEE
+1047 DGGSASLSLSGEE

-1125 FKRVLNEFA
+1125 FKKVLNEFA
-1134 QDTQFIVVTHNKLTM
+1134 QDTQFIIVTHNKLTM

-1168 VSVKFKGEA
+1168 VSVEFKGEA

>member
-448 SIKVED
+448 SIKVEE

-702 KEIFSLNDKKNNLT
+702 KEISSLNDKKNNLT

-902 NLQSKINEEKQ
+902 NLQSKINEEKL

-1047 DGGTASLSLSAEE
+1047 DGGTASLSLSSEE

-1125 FKRVLNEFA
+1125 FKKVLNEFA

>member
-67 NGAEGLKPLS
+67 NGADGLKPLS

-227 IELAFVKVH
+227 IELAYVRVH

-251 TQSLKKEKVSDTTM
+251 TQSLKNEKVSDTTM
-265 LESELTSVK
+265 LESELANVK
-274 KIYQEQQEDLR
+274 KVYKDQQEDLR
-285 KKQFQL
+285 KKQFHL
-291 QDLEKSKSDSQNN
+291 QELEKAKSDSQNN
-304 VLIWNEQQK
+304 ILIWNEQYR

-321 LTAEKSVNK
+321 LSAEKGVNK
-330 EKKKSL
+330 EKKNSL

-342 YEKDAGGLEPDIK
+342 YSKDVGALEPDIK
-355 SQKQIFDKKNK
+355 TQKQIFDKKNK
-366 EFNKIEETYSSAQE
+366 EFSKVEETYLSAQK
-380 QIKGLEKSRWD
+380 QIKALEKSRWN
-391 SQEKIVGER
+391 SQERIVGER

-411 ERTTVI
+411 EKTIVI
-417 KHLNSKK
+417 KHINDKK
-424 TILENDQKDFS
+424 TILEKDQEDFS

-448 SIKVED
+448 NLKVED
-454 IKQEIVENQKKLET
+454 IKQEIVENQKKLEKS
-468 GEGDYAHLKMEI
+468 EGDYDRLKMEI
-480 HTQQTELQS
+480 HVEETELQS

-501 EQKQGYPDGAKTIL
+501 EQKQGYPEGAKTIL
-515 SNQSKYKGLVGAVGE
+515 SNHSHYKGLIGAVGE

-552 IVAKDKQSAM
+552 IVVKDKQSAM
-562 NIHSLAKSNELG
+562 TIHSLAKSNQLG
-574 NFSIIPIN
+574 NFSIIPLK
-582 ELKKLKYT
+582 EVKKLKYT
-590 KPKPPKLSGLIGPA
+590 KPNPPKVNGLIGKA
-604 IDYCGI
+604 IDYCGV
-610 SASNIS
+610 STSNTSI
-616 LAELLI
+616 AELLI
-622 GNLLIVED
+622 GNLLLVED

-638 TLNDWDFVDLNG
+638 TLDNWDFVDLKG
-650 SFHGANHL
+650 SFYGANHL

-673 KKKVLKTEKKI
+673 KKKALKIKKKI

-690 IEKNEKAFFNLE
+690 IEKNKKEFFVLEKA
-702 KEIFSLNDKKNNLT
+702 ISSLLDKKNILT
-716 ETYEEKNSELN
+716 ETYEKKNSELN

-732 QIKNHYRQSQ
+732 QINNHYRQSQ
-742 NLKSIKELDD
+742 NLKSIKELDG
-752 EIKQNNSDLDLLRKK
+752 EIKQNNSDLALLRKK
-767 TKELEPSINKTDKL
+767 TKELEPSINKTNEL
-781 IIKLQN
+781 IKKLQDD
-787 EIDSLSKDFLKI
+787 IDLLSKDFIKI
-799 QSKRDSFQHKA
+799 QSKRDSFQHKT

-826 ILFQMNAATQ
+826 IVFQRNSATQ
-836 SVSELEER
+836 SVSELEDR
-844 DKDINSEI
+844 DKDINKEI

-866 VKEENDLNTI
+866 VKEENELNTI
-876 IGQIT
+876 AGKIT

-902 NLQSKINEEKQ
+902 NLQSKINEEKE
-913 LKENLLEQQKNNELR
+913 LRENLFEQQKNNELR

-934 KIGNI
+934 RIRNI

-944 EKYNSKVPKDLI
+944 EKFNSKVPEDLI

-969 KIQTSIENIGP
+969 KIQSSIDNIGP

-987 EFEEEQSRLENLLEQ
+987 EYEEEQARLENLLEQ

-1008 SEENLKETIAKIDV
+1008 SEENLKETISKIDV

-1047 DGGTASLSLSAEE
+1047 DGGAASLSLSGEE
-1060 DPLEARIIIHAQ
+1060 DPLEARIVIHAQ

-1125 FKRVLNEFA
+1125 FKKVLNEFA

>member
-67 NGAEGLKPLS
+67 NGADGLKPLS

-109 ESEYFINKTPCR
+109 ESEFFINKTPCR

-170 YKQQRQSALRK
+170 YKQQRHSALRK

-227 IELAFVKVH
+227 IELAYVRVH

-251 TQSLKKEKVSDTTM
+251 TQSLKNEKVNDTTM
-265 LESELTSVK
+265 LESELANVK
-274 KIYQEQQEDLR
+274 KIYKDQQEDLR
-285 KKQFQL
+285 KKQFHL
-291 QDLEKSKSDSQNN
+291 QELEKAKSDSQNN
-304 VLIWNEQQK
+304 ILIWNEQHR

-321 LTAEKSVNK
+321 LSAEKGVNK

-342 YEKDAGGLEPDIK
+342 YQKDVDALEPDIK
-355 SQKQIFDKKNK
+355 NQKQIFDKKNK
-366 EFNKIEETYSSAQE
+366 EFSKIEKTYSLAQK
-380 QIKGLEKSRWD
+380 QIKTLEKSRWD
-391 SQEKIVGER
+391 SQERIVGER

-411 ERTTVI
+411 EKTTVI
-417 KHLNSKK
+417 KHINDKK
-424 TILENDQKDFS
+424 TVLEKNQQDFL

-440 IDSQAEKC
+440 IDSQADK
-448 SIKVED
+448 SNLKVED
-454 IKQEIVENQKKLET
+454 IKQEIVENQKKLDKS
-468 GEGDYAHLKMEI
+468 EGDFGRLKMEI
-480 HTQQTELQS
+480 HSQKTELQS

-515 SNQSKYKGLVGAVGE
+515 SDQSNYKGLIGAVGE

-552 IVAKDKQSAM
+552 IVVKDKQSALT
-562 NIHSLAKSNELG
+562 IHSLAKSNQLG
-574 NFSIIPIN
+574 NFSIIPLK
-582 ELKKLKYT
+582 ELKKLKY
-590 KPKPPKLSGLIGPA
+590 KKLKLPKVDGLIGPA

-610 SASNIS
+610 STSNIS
-616 LAELLI
+616 VAELLI
-622 GNLLIVED
+622 GNLLLVED

-638 TLNDWDFVDLNG
+638 TLDKWDFVDLKG
-650 SFHGANHL
+650 SFYGANHL

-663 KSKETSIIGR
+663 KSKETSVIGR
-673 KKKVLKTEKKI
+673 KEKALKTERKI
-684 STLSKN
+684 SILSKN
-690 IEKNEKAFFNLE
+690 IEKNKKAFLVLEKAISDLT
-702 KEIFSLNDKKNNLT
+702 DKKNSLT
-716 ETYEEKNSELN
+716 EAYEEKNSELN
-727 DLKSI
+727 ELKSI

-752 EIKQNNSDLDLLRKK
+752 EIKQNNSDLALLRKK
-767 TKELEPSINKTDKL
+767 TKELEPSINKTNEL
-781 IIKLQN
+781 IKKLQN
-787 EIDSLSKDFLKI
+787 DIDSLSKDFMKI

-826 ILFQMNAATQ
+826 IVFQSNSAAQ
-836 SVSELEER
+836 LVLELENR
-844 DKDINSEI
+844 DKDINKEI
-852 VSLGDLRKSLDIKI
+852 VGLGDLRKSLDIKI

-876 IGQIT
+876 TGKII

-889 KEQSVSDTFNSME
+889 KERSVSDTFNSME
-902 NLQSKINEEKQ
+902 NLQSNINKEKE
-913 LKENLLEQQKNNELR
+913 LRENLFEQQKNNELR

-934 KIGNI
+934 RIRNI

-944 EKYNSKVPKDLI
+944 EKYNSKVPEDLI
-956 VDKDIDELEDDIA
+956 VDKDIDELEKDIA

-987 EFEEEQSRLENLLEQ
+987 EYEEEQARLENLFEQ

-1008 SEENLKETIAKIDV
+1008 SEENLRETISKIDV

-1047 DGGTASLSLSAEE
+1047 DGGSASLSLSGEE
-1060 DPLEARIIIHAQ
+1060 DPLEATIIIHAQ

-1125 FKRVLNEFA
+1125 FKKVLNEFA
-1134 QDTQFIVVTHNKLTM
+1134 QDTQFIIVTHNKLTM

-1168 VSVKFKGEA
+1168 VSVEFKGEA